1 MRTLGKSFVVVT
13 SVIVLFCSVIL
24 FANAVE
30 INQNN
35 VPIKTNTDIEI
46 NGNITD
52 IKSNTTVGGG
62 SVGVNTFGKF
72 NVENG
77 EVVNLHLIGSQ
88 TKLINLI
95 YDSSPSQI
103 NGIVNS
109 YMNGKIGGNVL
120 FANPN
125 GFVIGADGVFNVGSL
140 TLVTPTQ
147 QSMESFI
154 NDIGTETPS
163 FNEAQ
168 LNKLISFSF
177 NGDNYLVCG
186 DTVNPIKLEKSLIE
200 ISGKI
205 NSANGI
211 DIISGGNV
219 EIKEGAQLNAN
230 LDFNYNEDD
239 TFAGFS
245 KKTGVTPNLTSSSK
259 TFAMN
264 DGNGIIIVSSNDG
277 EKSDYLSAFVNL
289 KGSVDAN
296 GSNIIVKS
304 EAGKTNV
311 SSNITVDGSVN
322 ANEIYLSSDGSI
334 LSTSAEIVANTLEV
348 LANNE
353 ISLVNKGNL
362 TISSITSKNSSVSL
376 KSLEGS
382 VNVTDFNSKTDANI
396 NAFGDV
402 TLATTNIGTAL
413 DVVSKNFEVT
423 TDLGVGEKVT
433 ITAKGD
439 VSITSKENITFD
451 KLNVDGTFD
460 VVTKDLEITTG
471 MNVGGKVTITSTGD
485 VVVTPDV
492 TLSDLEITSAKDVKF
507 GNLKVSNLA
516 SITNDGKLTLGAG
529 EFKDITINSDSADI
543 TSLTV
548 TGTSNLTTT
557 GALKL
562 GTGEFKDVT
571 INSAS
576 AEITNIK
583 ATGTSNLT
591 TTGALTLGTGDF
603 VGVIISSGSAEITS
617 LKSTGDANL
626 TTTGDLTVGTG
637 DFAKVTMTSNNGSVG
652 VSNLISSN
660 NVVINSNKGKTTL
673 ETLNVDG
680 TFDVVTKDL
689 EITTGM
695 NVGGKVTITSTGDV
709 VVTPDVTLSDLEITS
724 AKDVKFGNLKV
735 SNLASIT
742 NDGKLTLGA
751 GEFKDITINSGSADI
766 TSLKSKVEANL
777 TTTGDLTVDTGEF
790 AKVTM
795 TSNNGSVEVSNLTSS
810 NNVAINSENGK
821 TTLGTLNVDGTF
833 NVVAKDLEITT
844 GMNVGGKVTIT
855 ATGDINISPDV
866 IFSDLEISANK
877 LTYKNLTVNGTAD
890 ITVTNDFTA
899 KDVTINNLNNL
910 SANNITIKN
919 LTVNNDA
926 NIVAKGLFK
935 TETATV
941 SGNLAKLET
950 NNAEIGS
957 LTVTKDANIKATGK
971 ITANTIDVSGNLA
984 KLETNNAEI
993 GSLTVGKDANIKA
1006 TGKITADTIDVTGN
1020 LTKLETNNAEIDRLT
1035 VVKDANIKATG
1046 KITADTIDVSGNLS
1060 KLETKNA
1067 DIKNL
1072 TVDKD
1077 ATIVSNG
1084 DVILGKTTIGNDF
1097 NASAKNLTFNDVTSV
1112 TGKTSLKATNKLTF
1126 VPNDVT
1132 FNNKL
1137 IIEKGT
1143 GIVDV
1148 NHLTVNGDADINS
1161 NGKTTINTAN
1171 VTGNL
1176 TTDTNELVI
1185 SDKLTVDKTANLGS
1199 KTSINVKEA
1208 EIYNLIT
1215 KNANNVKIDNL
1226 KVDTD
1231 ADIQAFGKVELG
1243 TIEVGNNLKADT
1255 NILLVNNSIT
1265 VNGGKASLKATG
1277 YMKLPDL
1284 NLKDL
1289 TIEKG
1294 TGTVDIGNMNIVGK
1308 ADINSN
1314 GKTTIKTA
1322 TVQGDLTTDTNE
1334 LEVVNKLT
1342 VTGGDTYLGSNIL
1355 ITLHDAEL
1363 DNLKM
1368 NAHDAIIDNMVVH
1381 DYVDIN
1387 ANGDV
1392 SIKTANVEGLFTS
1405 KTANLEI
1412 TDKLTADK
1420 DVNMTASNSIKIKDA
1435 DIEKDLNTSAKTI
1448 TIDEMNLKGKF
1459 NSEVDTLSVN
1469 TSNDLNIATI
1479 FGNSKAYTNK
1489 MYINSDKAIL
1499 NALDNSKDI
1508 NIYAKN
1514 IKMISNT
1521 NTATEDKPLNL
1532 KLAKNNNITLL
1543 SNGDIE
1549 IFTTGAVGNYRKI
1562 VTDYLDIK
1570 TDSYGVNVYS
1580 AIVNIYGDIRTANK
1594 HIIIDN
1600 TTWTP
1605 NLYVTLQ
1612 LRSIISPHF
1621 LFVNRSPFIRTQSLN
1636 ALRHGM
1642 NIYVNKT
1649 KDATSMNSWLVSSA
1663 EAQLKTSNTAKKFF
1677 DKTDSKLNVWSTLDS
1692 YISNNFSDEGSNM
1705 VIKTIKGEIMT
1716 PDNMDEFVNSNHNDI
1731 ARPKR
1736 RLFRRNKT
1744 AETIQ
1749 VSYLK

>member
-13 SVIVLFCSVIL
+13 SIIVLFCSVIL

-35 VPIKTNTDIEI
+35 VPIKTNTDIVT
-46 NGNITD
+46 NGNLTD

-72 NVENG
+72 NVANG

-147 QSMESFI
+147 QSMNSFI

-163 FNEAQ
+163 FNETQ

-219 EIKEGAQLNAN
+219 EIKEDAKLNAN
-230 LDFNYNEDD
+230 LDFNYNEDG
-239 TFAGFS
+239 TLAGFS

-304 EAGKTNV
+304 EAGKTNI
-311 SSNITVDGSVN
+311 SSNITVDGSIN
-322 ANEIYLSSDGSI
+322 ANEIYLGSEGSI
-334 LSTSAEIVANTLEV
+334 SSTSAEIVANTLEV

-396 NAFGDV
+396 NAVGDV

-460 VVTKDLEITTG
+460 VVTKNLEITTG
-471 MNVGGKVTITSTGD
+471 MNVGGKATITSTGN
-485 VVVTPDV
+485 VVVTPDA
-492 TLSDLEITSAKDVKF
+492 TLSDLEITSAKDVTF

-516 SITNDGKLTLGAG
+516 SITNDGKLTLGTG
-529 EFKDITINSDSADI
+529 EFKDITITSNSAD
-543 TSLTV
+543 
-548 TGTSNLTTT
+548 
-557 GALKL
+557 
-562 GTGEFKDVT
+562 
-571 INSAS
+571 
-576 AEITNIK
+576 
-583 ATGTSNLT
+583 
-591 TTGALTLGTGDF
+591 
-603 VGVIISSGSAEITS
+603 ITS

-626 TTTGDLTVGTG
+626 TTKENLKLGTG

-652 VSNLISSN
+652 VSNLTSSN

-695 NVGGKVTITSTGDV
+695 NVGGKVTIT
-709 VVTPDVTLSDLEITS
+709 
-724 AKDVKFGNLKV
+724 
-735 SNLASIT
+735 
-742 NDGKLTLGA
+742 
-751 GEFKDITINSGSADI
+751 
-766 TSLKSKVEANL
+766 
-777 TTTGDLTVDTGEF
+777 
-790 AKVTM
+790 
-795 TSNNGSVEVSNLTSS
+795 
-810 NNVAINSENGK
+810 
-821 TTLGTLNVDGTF
+821 
-833 NVVAKDLEITT
+833 
-844 GMNVGGKVTIT
+844 

-866 IFSDLEISANK
+866 TFSDLVIKANE
-877 LTYKNLTVNGTAD
+877 LTYKNLIVNGTAD

-910 SANNITIKN
+910 SANNITINN

-935 TETATV
+935 ADTVSV
-941 SGNLAKLET
+941 SGNLSKLET

-971 ITANTIDVSGNLA
+971 ITA
-984 KLETNNAEI
+984 
-993 GSLTVGKDANIKA
+993 
-1006 TGKITADTIDVTGN
+1006 
-1020 LTKLETNNAEIDRLT
+1020 
-1035 VVKDANIKATG
+1035 
-1046 KITADTIDVSGNLS
+1046 DTIDVSGNLS
-1060 KLETKNA
+1060 KLETKDA

-1072 TVDKD
+1072 TVDND

-1084 DVILGKTTIGNDF
+1084 DVVLGKTTIENDF
-1097 NASAKNLTFNDVTSV
+1097 NASAKNLTFKDVTSV
-1112 TGKTSLKATNKLTF
+1112 TGETSLKATSKLTF

-1137 IIEKGT
+1137 IIAKGT
-1143 GIVDV
+1143 GIVEV

-1171 VTGNL
+1171 ITGNL
-1176 TTDTNELVI
+1176 KTDTNELVI
-1185 SDKLTVDKTANLGS
+1185 SDKLTVGKTANLGS

-1265 VNGGKASLKATG
+1265 VNGGKASLKATE

-1342 VTGGDTYLGSNIL
+1342 VTNGDTYLGSKTL

-1392 SIKTANVEGLFTS
+1392 SIKTANVEGIFTS

-1448 TIDEMNLKGKF
+1448 AIDEMNLKGKF
-1459 NSEVDTLSVN
+1459 NSKVDTISVN

-1479 FGNSKAYTNK
+1479 FGNSKSYTNK

-1600 TTWTP
+1600 TTWAP

-1716 PDNMDEFVNSNHNDI
+1716 PDNMDEFVNSNHNDV
-1731 ARPKR
+1731 AKPKR

>member
-1 MRTLGKSFVVVT
+1 MRTLGKSFVVFT
-13 SVIVLFCSVIL
+13 SIIVLFCSVIL

-35 VPIKTNTDIEI
+35 VPIKTNTEI
-46 NGNITD
+46 VTNGNHTD

-154 NDIGTETPS
+154 NDIGSETPS
-163 FNEAQ
+163 FNETQ

-186 DTVNPIKLEKSLIE
+186 DTSNPIKLEKSLIE

-211 DIISGGNV
+211 DIISGGKV
-219 EIKEGAQLNAN
+219 EIKENAQLNAN
-230 LDFNYNEDD
+230 LDFNYKEDGTLD
-239 TFAGFS
+239 GFS

-289 KGSVDAN
+289 NGSVDAN

-304 EAGKTNV
+304 EASNTNS
-311 SSNITVDGSVN
+311 SSNITVDGNIN
-322 ANEIYLSSDGSI
+322 ANEIYLGSDGSI
-334 LSTSAEIVANTLEV
+334 SSTSAEIVANTLEV

-353 ISLVNKGNL
+353 ISLVNSGNL

-376 KSLEGS
+376 KSLTGS
-382 VNVTDFNSKTDANI
+382 ININDLNSKTDANI
-396 NAFGDV
+396 NAVGDV
-402 TLATTNIGTAL
+402 TLATTKIGTAL
-413 DVVSKNFEVT
+413 NVVSTNFEVT
-423 TDLGVGEKVT
+423 TDLGVGGKIT
-433 ITAKGD
+433 ITSTGD
-439 VSITSKENITFD
+439 VSITSKDKIVFD
-451 KLNVDGTFD
+451 TLNVNGTFD
-460 VVTKDLEITTG
+460 AVTKGLEIITG
-471 MNVGGKVTITSTGD
+471 MDVGGKVTITATGN

-492 TLSDLEITSAKDVKF
+492 TLSDLEIKSAQDVTF
-507 GNLKVSNLA
+507 GNLKVLNLA
-516 SITNDGKLTLGAG
+516 SITNDGKLTLGTGEFKDITINSGSADITSLKSTGDANLTTAGALTLGTG

-543 TSLTV
+543 TSLKS
-548 TGTSNLTTT
+548 TGD
-557 GALKL
+557 A
-562 GTGEFKDVT
+562 
-571 INSAS
+571 
-576 AEITNIK
+576 
-583 ATGTSNLT
+583 NLT

-603 VGVIISSGSAEITS
+603 VGVTISSGSADITNV
-617 LKSTGDANL
+617 KATGEANL
-626 TTTGDLTVGTG
+626 TTTGALTLGTG

-652 VSNLISSN
+652 VSNL
-660 NVVINSNKGKTTL
+660 
-673 ETLNVDG
+673 
-680 TFDVVTKDL
+680 
-689 EITTGM
+689 
-695 NVGGKVTITSTGDV
+695 
-709 VVTPDVTLSDLEITS
+709 
-724 AKDVKFGNLKV
+724 
-735 SNLASIT
+735 
-742 NDGKLTLGA
+742 
-751 GEFKDITINSGSADI
+751 
-766 TSLKSKVEANL
+766 
-777 TTTGDLTVDTGEF
+777 
-790 AKVTM
+790 
-795 TSNNGSVEVSNLTSS
+795 TSS
-810 NNVAINSENGK
+810 NNVAINSNNGN

-833 NVVAKDLEITT
+833 GVVTKNLEITT
-844 GMNVGGKVTIT
+844 GMDVGGKVTIT

-899 KDVTINNLNNL
+899 NDVTINNLNNL
-910 SANNITIKN
+910 SANNITINN
-919 LTVNNDA
+919 LTVKNDA
-926 NIVAKGLFK
+926 NIVTKGLFK

-941 SGNLAKLET
+941 SGNLTKLET

-971 ITANTIDVSGNLA
+971 ITANTIDVSGNLS

-993 GSLTVGKDANIKA
+993 GSLTVGNDANIKAIGKITADTIAVTGNLSKLETKDAEIGSLTATKDANIKA
-1006 TGKITADTIDVTGN
+1006 TGKITADTIAVT
-1020 LTKLETNNAEIDRLT
+1020 
-1035 VVKDANIKATG
+1035 
-1046 KITADTIDVSGNLS
+1046 GNLS
-1060 KLETKNA
+1060 KLETKDA

-1072 TVDKD
+1072 TVNNDT
-1077 ATIVSNG
+1077 TIVSNG

-1097 NASAKNLTFNDVTSV
+1097 NASAKNLTFNGVTSV
-1112 TGKTSLKATNKLTF
+1112 TGETSLKATNKLTF
-1126 VPNDVT
+1126 VPSDVT
-1132 FNNKL
+1132 FNNNL
-1137 IIEKGT
+1137 TIAKGT
-1143 GIVDV
+1143 GIVAV

-1171 VTGNL
+1171 ITGNL
-1176 TTDTNELVI
+1176 KTNTNELVI

-1199 KTSINVKEA
+1199 KTSINVKDA

-1265 VNGGKASLKATG
+1265 VNGGKASLKATE

-1294 TGTVDIGNMNIVGK
+1294 TGNVDIGNMNIVGK

-1342 VTGGDTYLGSNIL
+1342 VTNGDTYLGSNTL

-1412 TDKLTADK
+1412 TDKLTADEN
-1420 DVNMTASNSIKIKDA
+1420 VNMTASNSIKINNA

-1600 TTWTP
+1600 TTWAP

>member
-1 MRTLGKSFVVVT
+1 MRTLGKSFVVFT
-13 SVIVLFCSVIL
+13 SIIVLFCSVIL

-35 VPIKTNTDIEI
+35 VPIKTNTDIKI

-52 IKSNTTVGGG
+52 IKSNTTVNGG

-72 NVENG
+72 NVANG

-147 QSMESFI
+147 QSMNSFI
-154 NDIGTETPS
+154 NDIGSETPS
-163 FNEAQ
+163 FNETQ

-211 DIISGGNV
+211 DIISGGKV
-219 EIKEGAQLNAN
+219 EIKEDAQLNAN
-230 LDFNYNEDD
+230 LDFNYNEDGTLD
-239 TFAGFS
+239 GFS

-289 KGSVDAN
+289 NGSVDAN

-304 EAGKTNV
+304 EASNTNS
-311 SSNITVDGSVN
+311 SSNITVDGNIN
-322 ANEIYLSSDGSI
+322 ANEIYLGSDGSI
-334 LSTSAEIVANTLEV
+334 SSTSAEIIANTLEV

-353 ISLVNKGNL
+353 ISLVNSGNL

-376 KSLEGS
+376 KSLTGS
-382 VNVTDFNSKTDANI
+382 ININDLNSKTDANI
-396 NAFGDV
+396 NAVGDV
-402 TLATTNIGTAL
+402 TLATTKIGTAL
-413 DVVSKNFEVT
+413 NVVSTNFEVT
-423 TDLGVGEKVT
+423 TDLGVGGKIT
-433 ITAKGD
+433 ITSTGD
-439 VSITSKENITFD
+439 VSITSKDKIVFDTLNVNGTFD
-451 KLNVDGTFD
+451 VITKDLEIATGMIVGGKATITSTGDVVVTPDVTLSDLEITSAQDVTFGNLKVSNLASITNDGKLTLGTGDFVGVTISSGSAGITNIKATGEAKLTTTGALKLEKGEFAGVTINSGSADITKITATGTSNLTTTGDLTVGTGEFADVTMTSNNGSVGVSNLTSSNNVVINSNNGNTTLGTLNVDGTFG
-460 VVTKDLEITTG
+460 VVTKNLEITTG
-471 MNVGGKVTITSTGD
+471 MNVAGKVTITSTGD

-492 TLSDLEITSAKDVKF
+492 TLSDLEITSAQDVTF

-516 SITNDGKLTLGAG
+516 SITNDGKLTLGTGDFVGVTISSGSAG
-529 EFKDITINSDSADI
+529 ITNIKA
-543 TSLTV
+543 
-548 TGTSNLTTT
+548 TGEAKLTTT

-562 GTGEFKDVT
+562 EKGEFAGVT
-571 INSAS
+571 INSGS
-576 AEITNIK
+576 ADITKIT
-583 ATGTSNLT
+583 ATGTS
-591 TTGALTLGTGDF
+591 
-603 VGVIISSGSAEITS
+603 
-617 LKSTGDANL
+617 NL

-637 DFAKVTMTSNNGSVG
+637 EFADVTMTSNNGSVG
-652 VSNLISSN
+652 VSNLTSSN
-660 NVVINSNKGKTTL
+660 NVVINSNNGNTTL
-673 ETLNVDG
+673 GTLNVDG

-689 EITTGM
+689 EISTGM
-695 NVGGKVTITSTGDV
+695 D
-709 VVTPDVTLSDLEITS
+709 
-724 AKDVKFGNLKV
+724 
-735 SNLASIT
+735 
-742 NDGKLTLGA
+742 
-751 GEFKDITINSGSADI
+751 
-766 TSLKSKVEANL
+766 
-777 TTTGDLTVDTGEF
+777 
-790 AKVTM
+790 
-795 TSNNGSVEVSNLTSS
+795 
-810 NNVAINSENGK
+810 
-821 TTLGTLNVDGTF
+821 
-833 NVVAKDLEITT
+833 
-844 GMNVGGKVTIT
+844 VGGKVTIT
-855 ATGDINISPDV
+855 ATGNVVVTPDV
-866 IFSDLEISANK
+866 TFSDLEIKANE
-877 LTYKNLTVNGTAD
+877 LTYKNLTVNEIAD
-890 ITVTNDFTA
+890 ITVKNDFTA
-899 KDVTINNLNNL
+899 NDVTINNLKNL
-910 SANNITIKN
+910 SANNITIDN
-919 LTVNNDA
+919 LNV
-926 NIVAKGLFK
+926 
-935 TETATV
+935 TE
-941 SGNLAKLET
+941 
-950 NNAEIGS
+950 NAS
-957 LTVTKDANIKATGK
+957 IKATGK
-971 ITANTIDVSGNLA
+971 IAANTIDVSGNLS
-984 KLETNNAEI
+984 KLETNNAKI
-993 GSLTVGKDANIKA
+993 GS
-1006 TGKITADTIDVTGN
+1006 
-1020 LTKLETNNAEIDRLT
+1020 LT

-1046 KITADTIDVSGNLS
+1046 KITADTIEVSGNL
-1060 KLETKNA
+1060 KNLETKDA

-1072 TVDKD
+1072 TVDKN
-1077 ATIVSNG
+1077 ANIISNG
-1084 DVILGKTTIGNDF
+1084 DVVLGKTTIGEKF
-1097 NASAKNLTFNDVTSV
+1097 NASAKNLTFKDVTSV
-1112 TGKTSLKATNKLTF
+1112 TGETSLKATEKLTF

-1132 FNNKL
+1132 FNNNL
-1137 IIEKGT
+1137 TIEKDT
-1143 GIVDV
+1143 GMVEV
-1148 NHLTVNGDADINS
+1148 NHLTVNGNADINS
-1161 NGKTTINTAN
+1161 NGKTTINTADIN
-1171 VTGNL
+1171 GNL
-1176 TTDTNELVI
+1176 KTDTNEL
-1185 SDKLTVDKTANLGS
+1185 K
-1199 KTSINVKEA
+1199 VK
-1208 EIYNLIT
+1208 
-1215 KNANNVKIDNL
+1215 
-1226 KVDTD
+1226 
-1231 ADIQAFGKVELG
+1231 
-1243 TIEVGNNLKADT
+1243 
-1255 NILLVNNSIT
+1255 
-1265 VNGGKASLKATG
+1265 
-1277 YMKLPDL
+1277 
-1284 NLKDL
+1284 
-1289 TIEKG
+1289 
-1294 TGTVDIGNMNIVGK
+1294 
-1308 ADINSN
+1308 
-1314 GKTTIKTA
+1314 
-1322 TVQGDLTTDTNE
+1322 
-1334 LEVVNKLT
+1334 NKLT
-1342 VTGGDTYLGSNIL
+1342 VTGGDTYLGSKTL
-1355 ITLHDAEL
+1355 ITLNDAEL

-1420 DVNMTASNSIKIKDA
+1420 DVNMSASNSIKINDA

-1459 NSEVDTLSVN
+1459 NSKVDTLSVN

-1489 MYINSDKAIL
+1489 MYINSDNAIL
-1499 NALDNSKDI
+1499 NILDNSKDI

-1600 TTWTP
+1600 TTWAP

>member
-1 MRTLGKSFVVVT
+1 MT
-13 SVIVLFCSVIL
+13 S
-24 FANAVE
+24 
-30 INQNN
+30 NN
-35 VPIKTNTDIEI
+35 GSIEV
-46 NGNITD
+46 
-52 IKSNTTVGGG
+52 S
-62 SVGVNTFGKF
+62 
-72 NVENG
+72 
-77 EVVNLHLIGSQ
+77 
-88 TKLINLI
+88 
-95 YDSSPSQI
+95 
-103 NGIVNS
+103 
-109 YMNGKIGGNVL
+109 
-120 FANPN
+120 
-125 GFVIGADGVFNVGSL
+125 
-140 TLVTPTQ
+140 
-147 QSMESFI
+147 
-154 NDIGTETPS
+154 
-163 FNEAQ
+163 
-168 LNKLISFSF
+168 
-177 NGDNYLVCG
+177 
-186 DTVNPIKLEKSLIE
+186 
-200 ISGKI
+200 
-205 NSANGI
+205 
-211 DIISGGNV
+211 
-219 EIKEGAQLNAN
+219 
-230 LDFNYNEDD
+230 
-239 TFAGFS
+239 
-245 KKTGVTPNLTSSSK
+245 NLTSSNNVVINS
-259 TFAMN
+259 N
-264 DGNGIIIVSSNDG
+264 NGN
-277 EKSDYLSAFVNL
+277 
-289 KGSVDAN
+289 
-296 GSNIIVKS
+296 
-304 EAGKTNV
+304 T
-311 SSNITVDGSVN
+311 
-322 ANEIYLSSDGSI
+322 
-334 LSTSAEIVANTLEV
+334 TLETV
-348 LANNE
+348 
-353 ISLVNKGNL
+353 K
-362 TISSITSKNSSVSL
+362 
-376 KSLEGS
+376 
-382 VNVTDFNSKTDANI
+382 
-396 NAFGDV
+396 
-402 TLATTNIGTAL
+402 
-413 DVVSKNFEVT
+413 
-423 TDLGVGEKVT
+423 
-433 ITAKGD
+433 
-439 VSITSKENITFD
+439 
-451 KLNVDGTFD
+451 VDGTFD
-460 VVTKDLEITTG
+460 VVTKDLKITTG
-471 MNVGGKVTITSTGD
+471 MDVGGKVTI
-485 VVVTPDV
+485 
-492 TLSDLEITSAKDVKF
+492 K
-507 GNLKVSNLA
+507 
-516 SITNDGKLTLGAG
+516 
-529 EFKDITINSDSADI
+529 
-543 TSLTV
+543 
-548 TGTSNLTTT
+548 
-557 GALKL
+557 
-562 GTGEFKDVT
+562 
-571 INSAS
+571 
-576 AEITNIK
+576 
-583 ATGTSNLT
+583 
-591 TTGALTLGTGDF
+591 
-603 VGVIISSGSAEITS
+603 
-617 LKSTGDANL
+617 
-626 TTTGDLTVGTG
+626 
-637 DFAKVTMTSNNGSVG
+637 
-652 VSNLISSN
+652 
-660 NVVINSNKGKTTL
+660 
-673 ETLNVDG
+673 
-680 TFDVVTKDL
+680 
-689 EITTGM
+689 
-695 NVGGKVTITSTGDV
+695 
-709 VVTPDVTLSDLEITS
+709 
-724 AKDVKFGNLKV
+724 
-735 SNLASIT
+735 
-742 NDGKLTLGA
+742 
-751 GEFKDITINSGSADI
+751 
-766 TSLKSKVEANL
+766 
-777 TTTGDLTVDTGEF
+777 
-790 AKVTM
+790 
-795 TSNNGSVEVSNLTSS
+795 
-810 NNVAINSENGK
+810 
-821 TTLGTLNVDGTF
+821 
-833 NVVAKDLEITT
+833 
-844 GMNVGGKVTIT
+844 

-866 IFSDLEISANK
+866 TFSDLEISANK

-890 ITVTNDFTA
+890 ITVKNDFTA
-899 KDVTINNLNNL
+899 KDVTINNLKNL
-910 SANNITIKN
+910 SANNNITIDN
-919 LTVNNDA
+919 LTVKNDA

-941 SGNLAKLET
+941 SGNLT
-950 NNAEIGS
+950 
-957 LTVTKDANIKATGK
+957 
-971 ITANTIDVSGNLA
+971 

-993 GSLTVGKDANIKA
+993 GSLTVGNNANIKA
-1006 TGKITADTIDVTGN
+1006 TGKITADTIAVTGN
-1020 LTKLETNNAEIDRLT
+1020 LTKLET
-1035 VVKDANIKATG
+1035 KD
-1046 KITADTIDVSGNLS
+1046 
-1060 KLETKNA
+1060 A

-1072 TVDKD
+1072 TVDKV

-1132 FNNKL
+1132 FKNNL
-1137 IIEKGT
+1137 TIAKGT
-1143 GIVDV
+1143 GIVEV

-1265 VNGGKASLKATG
+1265 VNGGKASLKATE

-1322 TVQGDLTTDTNE
+1322 TVQGDLKTDTNE

-1342 VTGGDTYLGSNIL
+1342 VTNGDTYLGSKTL
-1355 ITLHDAEL
+1355 ITLNDAEL

-1368 NAHDAIIDNMVVH
+1368 NAHDATIDNMVVH

-1420 DVNMTASNSIKIKDA
+1420 DVNMTASNSIKINDA

-1532 KLAKNNNITLL
+1532 RLAKNNNITLL

-1600 TTWTP
+1600 TTWSP

>member
-1 MRTLGKSFVVVT
+1 MRTLGKSFVVFT
-13 SVIVLFCSVIL
+13 SIIVLFCSVIL

-35 VPIKTNTDIEI
+35 VPIKTNTEI
-46 NGNITD
+46 VTNGNHTD

-154 NDIGTETPS
+154 NDIGSETPS
-163 FNEAQ
+163 FNETQ

-186 DTVNPIKLEKSLIE
+186 DTSNPIKLEKSLIE

-211 DIISGGNV
+211 DIISGGKV
-219 EIKEGAQLNAN
+219 EIKENAQLNAN
-230 LDFNYNEDD
+230 LDFNYKEDGTLD
-239 TFAGFS
+239 GFS

-289 KGSVDAN
+289 NGSVDAN

-304 EAGKTNV
+304 EASNTNS
-311 SSNITVDGSVN
+311 SSNITVDGNIN
-322 ANEIYLSSDGSI
+322 ANEIYLGSDGSI
-334 LSTSAEIVANTLEV
+334 SSTSAEIVANTLEV

-353 ISLVNKGNL
+353 ISLVNSGNL

-376 KSLEGS
+376 KSLTGS
-382 VNVTDFNSKTDANI
+382 ININDLNSKTDANI
-396 NAFGDV
+396 NAVGDV
-402 TLATTNIGTAL
+402 TLATTKIGTAL
-413 DVVSKNFEVT
+413 NVVSTNFEVT
-423 TDLGVGEKVT
+423 TDLGVGGKIT
-433 ITAKGD
+433 ITSTGD
-439 VSITSKENITFD
+439 VSITSKDKIVFD
-451 KLNVDGTFD
+451 TLNVNGTFD
-460 VVTKDLEITTG
+460 AVTKGLEIITG
-471 MNVGGKVTITSTGD
+471 MDVGGKVTITATGN

-492 TLSDLEITSAKDVKF
+492 TLSDLEIKSAQDVTF
-507 GNLKVSNLA
+507 GNLKVLNLA
-516 SITNDGKLTLGAG
+516 SITNDGKLTLGTGEFKDITINSGSADITSLKSTGDANLTTAGALTLGTG

-543 TSLTV
+543 TSLKS
-548 TGTSNLTTT
+548 TGD
-557 GALKL
+557 A
-562 GTGEFKDVT
+562 
-571 INSAS
+571 
-576 AEITNIK
+576 
-583 ATGTSNLT
+583 NLT

-603 VGVIISSGSAEITS
+603 VGVTISSGSADITNV
-617 LKSTGDANL
+617 KATGEANL
-626 TTTGDLTVGTG
+626 TTTGALTLGTG

-652 VSNLISSN
+652 VSNL
-660 NVVINSNKGKTTL
+660 
-673 ETLNVDG
+673 
-680 TFDVVTKDL
+680 
-689 EITTGM
+689 
-695 NVGGKVTITSTGDV
+695 
-709 VVTPDVTLSDLEITS
+709 
-724 AKDVKFGNLKV
+724 
-735 SNLASIT
+735 
-742 NDGKLTLGA
+742 
-751 GEFKDITINSGSADI
+751 
-766 TSLKSKVEANL
+766 
-777 TTTGDLTVDTGEF
+777 
-790 AKVTM
+790 
-795 TSNNGSVEVSNLTSS
+795 TSS
-810 NNVAINSENGK
+810 NNVAINSNNGN

-833 NVVAKDLEITT
+833 GVVTKNLEITT
-844 GMNVGGKVTIT
+844 GMDVGGKVTIT

-899 KDVTINNLNNL
+899 NDVTINNLNNL
-910 SANNITIKN
+910 SANNITINN
-919 LTVNNDA
+919 LTVKNDA
-926 NIVAKGLFK
+926 NIVTKGLFK

-941 SGNLAKLET
+941 SGNLTKLET

-971 ITANTIDVSGNLA
+971 ITANTIDVSGNLS

-993 GSLTVGKDANIKA
+993 GSLTVGNDANIKAIGKITADTIAVTGNLSKLETKDAEIGSLTATKDANIKA
-1006 TGKITADTIDVTGN
+1006 TGKITADTIAVT
-1020 LTKLETNNAEIDRLT
+1020 
-1035 VVKDANIKATG
+1035 
-1046 KITADTIDVSGNLS
+1046 GNLS
-1060 KLETKNA
+1060 KLETKDA

-1072 TVDKD
+1072 TVNNDT
-1077 ATIVSNG
+1077 TIVSNG

-1097 NASAKNLTFNDVTSV
+1097 NASAKNLTFNGVTSV
-1112 TGKTSLKATNKLTF
+1112 TGETSLKATNKLTF
-1126 VPNDVT
+1126 VPSDVT
-1132 FNNKL
+1132 FNNNL
-1137 IIEKGT
+1137 TIAKGT
-1143 GIVDV
+1143 GIVAV

-1171 VTGNL
+1171 ITGNL
-1176 TTDTNELVI
+1176 KTNTNELVI

-1199 KTSINVKEA
+1199 KTSINVKDA

-1265 VNGGKASLKATG
+1265 VNGGKASLKATE

-1294 TGTVDIGNMNIVGK
+1294 TGNVDIGNMNIVGK

-1342 VTGGDTYLGSNIL
+1342 VTNGDTYLGSNTL

-1412 TDKLTADK
+1412 TDKLTADEN
-1420 DVNMTASNSIKIKDA
+1420 VTASNSIKINNA

-1600 TTWTP
+1600 TTWAP

>member
-1 MRTLGKSFVVVT
+1 MRTLGKSFVVFT
-13 SVIVLFCSVIL
+13 SIIVLFCSVIL

-35 VPIKTNTDIEI
+35 VPIKTNTEI
-46 NGNITD
+46 VTNGNITN
-52 IKSNTTVGGG
+52 IKSNTTVSGG

-72 NVENG
+72 NVANG
-77 EVVNLHLIGSQ
+77 EVVNLHLIESQ

-147 QSMESFI
+147 QSMNSFI
-154 NDIGTETPS
+154 NDIGSETPS
-163 FNEAQ
+163 FNETQ

-186 DTVNPIKLEKSLIE
+186 DTSNPIKLEKSLIE

-211 DIISGGNV
+211 DIISGENV

-230 LDFNYNEDD
+230 LDFNYKEDGTLD
-239 TFAGFS
+239 GFS

-289 KGSVDAN
+289 NGSVDAN

-304 EAGKTNV
+304 EASNTNS
-311 SSNITVDGSVN
+311 SSNITVDGSIN
-322 ANEIYLSSDGSI
+322 ANEIYLGSDGSI
-334 LSTSAEIVANTLEV
+334 SSTSAEIVANTLEV

-353 ISLVNKGNL
+353 ISLVNSGNL
-362 TISSITSKNSSVSL
+362 TISYITSKNSSVSL
-376 KSLEGS
+376 KSLTGS
-382 VNVTDFNSKTDANI
+382 INIDDLNSKTDANI
-396 NAFGDV
+396 NAVGDV

-471 MNVGGKVTITSTGD
+471 MNVGGKVTITSTGN
-485 VVVTPDV
+485 VVVTPDA
-492 TLSDLEITSAKDVKF
+492 TLSDLEITSAKNVTF
-507 GNLKVSNLA
+507 GKLNVSNVA
-516 SITNDGKLTLGAG
+516 NINNDGKLTIGTSK
-529 EFKDITINSDSADI
+529 FKDITINSGSTDITSLTASGTADLTTTGELKLGTGDFAKVTINSDSADI
-543 TSLTV
+543 TSLTAK
-548 TGTSNLTTT
+548 GDASLTT
-557 GALKL
+557 A
-562 GTGEFKDVT
+562 
-571 INSAS
+571 
-576 AEITNIK
+576 
-583 ATGTSNLT
+583 
-591 TTGALTLGTGDF
+591 
-603 VGVIISSGSAEITS
+603 
-617 LKSTGDANL
+617 
-626 TTTGDLTVGTG
+626 
-637 DFAKVTMTSNNGSVG
+637 
-652 VSNLISSN
+652 
-660 NVVINSNKGKTTL
+660 
-673 ETLNVDG
+673 
-680 TFDVVTKDL
+680 
-689 EITTGM
+689 
-695 NVGGKVTITSTGDV
+695 
-709 VVTPDVTLSDLEITS
+709 
-724 AKDVKFGNLKV
+724 
-735 SNLASIT
+735 
-742 NDGKLTLGA
+742 
-751 GEFKDITINSGSADI
+751 
-766 TSLKSKVEANL
+766 
-777 TTTGDLTVDTGEF
+777 GDLTVDTGEF

-795 TSNNGSVEVSNLTSS
+795 TSNNGSVGVSKLISS
-810 NNVAINSENGK
+810 NNVVINSNNGN
-821 TTLGTLNVDGTF
+821 TTLGTLKVDGTF
-833 NVVAKDLEITT
+833 DVVTKDLKITT
-844 GMNVGGKVTIT
+844 GMDVAGKVTIT
-855 ATGDINISPDV
+855 ATGNVVVIPDV
-866 IFSDLEISANK
+866 TFSDLEIKANE

-899 KDVTINNLNNL
+899 NDVTINNLNNL
-910 SANNITIKN
+910 SANNITINN

-941 SGNLAKLET
+941 SGNLTKLET

-957 LTVTKDANIKATGK
+957 LTVTNDANIKATGKITADTIAVSGNLSKLETNNAEIGSLTVTNDANIKATGK
-971 ITANTIDVSGNLA
+971 ITANTIDVSGNLS

-993 GSLTVGKDANIKA
+993 GSLTVGNDANIKA
-1006 TGKITADTIDVTGN
+1006 TGKITANTIDVTGN
-1020 LTKLETNNAEIDRLT
+1020 LTKLET
-1035 VVKDANIKATG
+1035 KD
-1046 KITADTIDVSGNLS
+1046 
-1060 KLETKNA
+1060 A

-1072 TVDKD
+1072 TVDKV

-1084 DVILGKTTIGNDF
+1084 DVVLGKTTIGNNF
-1097 NASAKNLTFNDVTSV
+1097 NASAKNLKFNDVTSV
-1112 TGKTSLKATNKLTF
+1112 TGKTSLKATSKLTF

-1132 FNNKL
+1132 FNNNL
-1137 IIEKGT
+1137 TIAKGT
-1143 GIVDV
+1143 GIVEV
-1148 NHLTVNGDADINS
+1148 NHLTVNGDANINS

-1171 VTGNL
+1171 ITGNL
-1176 TTDTNELVI
+1176 KTDTNQLVI

-1265 VNGGKASLKATG
+1265 VNGGKASLKATE

-1342 VTGGDTYLGSNIL
+1342 VTNGDTYLGSNTL

-1412 TDKLTADK
+1412 TDKLTADEN
-1420 DVNMTASNSIKIKDA
+1420 VNMTASNSIKINNA

-1562 VTDYLDIK
+1562 ITDYLDIK

-1600 TTWTP
+1600 TTWAP

>member
-1 MRTLGKSFVVVT
+1 MRTLGKSFVVFT
-13 SVIVLFCSVIL
+13 SIIVLFCSVIL

-35 VPIKTNTDIEI
+35 VPIKTNTEI
-46 NGNITD
+46 VTNGNITN
-52 IKSNTTVGGG
+52 IKSNTTVSGG

-72 NVENG
+72 NVANG
-77 EVVNLHLIGSQ
+77 EVVNLHLIESQ

-147 QSMESFI
+147 QSMNSFI
-154 NDIGTETPS
+154 NDIGSETPS
-163 FNEAQ
+163 FNETQ

-186 DTVNPIKLEKSLIE
+186 DTSNPIKLEKSLIE

-211 DIISGGNV
+211 DIISGENV

-230 LDFNYNEDD
+230 LDFNYKEDGTLD
-239 TFAGFS
+239 GFS

-289 KGSVDAN
+289 NGSVDAN

-304 EAGKTNV
+304 EASNTNS
-311 SSNITVDGSVN
+311 SSNITVDGSIN
-322 ANEIYLSSDGSI
+322 ANEIYLGSDGSI
-334 LSTSAEIVANTLEV
+334 SSTSAEIVANTLEV

-353 ISLVNKGNL
+353 ISLVNSGNL
-362 TISSITSKNSSVSL
+362 TISYITSKNSSVSL
-376 KSLEGS
+376 KSLTGS
-382 VNVTDFNSKTDANI
+382 INIDDLNSKTDANI
-396 NAFGDV
+396 NAVGDV

-471 MNVGGKVTITSTGD
+471 MNVGGKVTITSTGN
-485 VVVTPDV
+485 VVVTPDA
-492 TLSDLEITSAKDVKF
+492 TLSDLEITSAKNVTF
-507 GNLKVSNLA
+507 GKLNVSNVA
-516 SITNDGKLTLGAG
+516 NINNDGKLTIGTSK
-529 EFKDITINSDSADI
+529 FKDITINSGSTDITSLTASGTADLTTTGELKLGTGDFAKVTINSDSADI
-543 TSLTV
+543 TSLTAK
-548 TGTSNLTTT
+548 GDASLTT
-557 GALKL
+557 A
-562 GTGEFKDVT
+562 
-571 INSAS
+571 
-576 AEITNIK
+576 
-583 ATGTSNLT
+583 
-591 TTGALTLGTGDF
+591 
-603 VGVIISSGSAEITS
+603 
-617 LKSTGDANL
+617 
-626 TTTGDLTVGTG
+626 
-637 DFAKVTMTSNNGSVG
+637 
-652 VSNLISSN
+652 
-660 NVVINSNKGKTTL
+660 
-673 ETLNVDG
+673 
-680 TFDVVTKDL
+680 
-689 EITTGM
+689 
-695 NVGGKVTITSTGDV
+695 
-709 VVTPDVTLSDLEITS
+709 
-724 AKDVKFGNLKV
+724 
-735 SNLASIT
+735 
-742 NDGKLTLGA
+742 
-751 GEFKDITINSGSADI
+751 
-766 TSLKSKVEANL
+766 
-777 TTTGDLTVDTGEF
+777 GDLTVDTGEF

-795 TSNNGSVEVSNLTSS
+795 TSNNGSVGVSKLISS
-810 NNVAINSENGK
+810 NNVVINSNNGN
-821 TTLGTLNVDGTF
+821 TTLGTLKVDGTF
-833 NVVAKDLEITT
+833 DVVTKDLKITT
-844 GMNVGGKVTIT
+844 GMDVAGKVTIT
-855 ATGDINISPDV
+855 ATGNVVVIPDV
-866 IFSDLEISANK
+866 TFSDLEIKANE

-899 KDVTINNLNNL
+899 NDVTINNLNNL
-910 SANNITIKN
+910 SANNITINN

-941 SGNLAKLET
+941 SGNLTKLET

-957 LTVTKDANIKATGK
+957 LTVTNDANIKATGKITADTIAVSGNLSKLETNNAEIGSLTVTNDANIKATGK
-971 ITANTIDVSGNLA
+971 ITANTIDVSGNLS

-993 GSLTVGKDANIKA
+993 GSLTVGNDANIKA
-1006 TGKITADTIDVTGN
+1006 TGKITANTIDVTGN
-1020 LTKLETNNAEIDRLT
+1020 LTKLET
-1035 VVKDANIKATG
+1035 KD
-1046 KITADTIDVSGNLS
+1046 
-1060 KLETKNA
+1060 A

-1072 TVDKD
+1072 TVDKV

-1084 DVILGKTTIGNDF
+1084 DVVLGKTTIGNNF
-1097 NASAKNLTFNDVTSV
+1097 NASAKNLKFNDVTSV
-1112 TGKTSLKATNKLTF
+1112 TGKTSLKATSKLTF

-1132 FNNKL
+1132 FNNNL
-1137 IIEKGT
+1137 TIAKGT
-1143 GIVDV
+1143 GIVEV
-1148 NHLTVNGDADINS
+1148 NHLTVNGDANINS

-1171 VTGNL
+1171 ITGNL
-1176 TTDTNELVI
+1176 KTDTNQLVI

-1199 KTSINVKEA
+1199 KTSINVKDA

-1265 VNGGKASLKATG
+1265 VNGGKASLKATE

-1342 VTGGDTYLGSNIL
+1342 VTNGDTYLGSNTL

-1412 TDKLTADK
+1412 TDKLTADEN
-1420 DVNMTASNSIKIKDA
+1420 VNMTASNSIKINNA

-1562 VTDYLDIK
+1562 ITDYLDIK

-1600 TTWTP
+1600 TTWAP

>member
-1 MRTLGKSFVVVT
+1 MRTLGKSFVVFT
-13 SVIVLFCSVIL
+13 SIIVLFCSVIL

-35 VPIKTNTDIEI
+35 VPIKTNTEI
-46 NGNITD
+46 VTNGNHTD
-52 IKSNTTVGGG
+52 IKSNTTVSGG

-72 NVENG
+72 NVANG
-77 EVVNLHLIGSQ
+77 EVVNLHLIGTQ

-147 QSMESFI
+147 QSMNSFI
-154 NDIGTETPS
+154 NDIGSETPS
-163 FNEAQ
+163 FNETQ

-186 DTVNPIKLEKSLIE
+186 DTSNPIKLEKSLIE

-205 NSANGI
+205 NSVNGI
-211 DIISGGNV
+211 DIISGGKV
-219 EIKEGAQLNAN
+219 EIKEDAQLNAN
-230 LDFNYNEDD
+230 LDFNYNEDG
-239 TFAGFS
+239 TLAGFS
-245 KKTGVTPNLTSSSK
+245 KKTAVTPNLTSSSK

-289 KGSVDAN
+289 NGSVDAN

-304 EAGKTNV
+304 EASNTNS
-311 SSNITVDGSVN
+311 SSNITVDGNIN
-322 ANEIYLSSDGSI
+322 ANEIYLGSDGSI
-334 LSTSAEIVANTLEV
+334 SSTSAEIVANTLEV

-353 ISLVNKGNL
+353 ISLVNSGNL

-376 KSLEGS
+376 KSLTGS
-382 VNVTDFNSKTDANI
+382 ININDLNSKTDANI
-396 NAFGDV
+396 NAVGDV
-402 TLATTNIGTAL
+402 TLATTKIGTAL
-413 DVVSKNFEVT
+413 NVVSTNFEVT
-423 TDLGVGEKVT
+423 TDLGVGGKIT
-433 ITAKGD
+433 ITSTGD
-439 VSITSKENITFD
+439 VSITSKDKIVFD
-451 KLNVDGTFD
+451 TLNVDGTFG
-460 VVTKDLEITTG
+460 VVTKNLEITTG
-471 MNVGGKVTITSTGD
+471 MDVGGKTTITSTGD

-492 TLSDLEITSAKDVKF
+492 TLSDLEITSAQDVTF

-516 SITNDGKLTLGAG
+516 SITNDGKLTLGTG
-529 EFKDITINSDSADI
+529 EFKDITI
-543 TSLTV
+543 
-548 TGTSNLTTT
+548 TSN
-557 GALKL
+557 
-562 GTGEFKDVT
+562 
-571 INSAS
+571 S

-583 ATGTSNLT
+583 ATGEAKLT
-591 TTGALTLGTGDF
+591 TTGALTLGTGEF
-603 VGVIISSGSAEITS
+603 VG
-617 LKSTGDANL
+617 
-626 TTTGDLTVGTG
+626 
-637 DFAKVTMTSNNGSVG
+637 
-652 VSNLISSN
+652 
-660 NVVINSNKGKTTL
+660 
-673 ETLNVDG
+673 
-680 TFDVVTKDL
+680 
-689 EITTGM
+689 
-695 NVGGKVTITSTGDV
+695 VTITSD
-709 VVTPDVTLSDLEITS
+709 
-724 AKDVKFGNLKV
+724 
-735 SNLASIT
+735 
-742 NDGKLTLGA
+742 
-751 GEFKDITINSGSADI
+751 SADI
-766 TSLKSKVEANL
+766 TSLKSTGEANL
-777 TTTGDLTVDTGEF
+777 TTTGTLTLGTGEF
-790 AKVTM
+790 ADVTM
-795 TSNNGSVEVSNLTSS
+795 TSNNGSVEVSNLLSS
-810 NNVAINSENGK
+810 NNVAINSKNGK
-821 TTLGTLNVDGTF
+821 TTLETITVDGTF
-833 NVVAKDLEITT
+833 DVVTKDLEIAT
-844 GMNVGGKVTIT
+844 GMNVAGKVTIT

-866 IFSDLEISANK
+866 TFSDLVIKANE
-877 LTYKNLTVNGTAD
+877 LTYKNLTVNGIAD
-890 ITVTNDFTA
+890 IAVKNDFTA

-910 SANNITIKN
+910 SANNITIDN
-919 LTVNNDA
+919 LNV
-926 NIVAKGLFK
+926 
-935 TETATV
+935 TENASIKAIGKITADTIDV
-941 SGNLAKLET
+941 SGNLSKLET

-957 LTVTKDANIKATGK
+957 
-971 ITANTIDVSGNLA
+971 
-984 KLETNNAEI
+984 
-993 GSLTVGKDANIKA
+993 
-1006 TGKITADTIDVTGN
+1006 
-1020 LTKLETNNAEIDRLT
+1020 LT

-1046 KITADTIDVSGNLS
+1046 KITADTIEVSGNL
-1060 KLETKNA
+1060 KNLETKDA

-1072 TVDKD
+1072 TVDKN
-1077 ATIVSNG
+1077 ANIISNG
-1084 DVILGKTTIGNDF
+1084 DVVLEKTTIGEKF
-1097 NASAKNLTFNDVTSV
+1097 NASAKNLTFKDVTSV
-1112 TGKTSLKATNKLTF
+1112 TGETSLKATEKLTF

-1132 FNNKL
+1132 FNNNL

-1143 GIVDV
+1143 GIVEV
-1148 NHLTVNGDADINS
+1148 NHLTVNGDANINS
-1161 NGKTTINTAN
+1161 NGKTIINTAN
-1171 VTGNL
+1171 ITGNL
-1176 TTDTNELVI
+1176 KTDTNELVI

-1265 VNGGKASLKATG
+1265 VNGGKASLKATE

-1322 TVQGDLTTDTNE
+1322 IVQGDLTTDTNE

-1342 VTGGDTYLGSNIL
+1342 VTGGDTYLGSKTL
-1355 ITLHDAEL
+1355 ITLNDAEL

-1368 NAHDAIIDNMVVH
+1368 NAHDAIINNMVVH

-1392 SIKTANVEGLFTS
+1392 SINTANVEGLFTS

-1420 DVNMTASNSIKIKDA
+1420 DVNMTASNSIKINDA

-1459 NSEVDTLSVN
+1459 NSKVDTLSVN

-1549 IFTTGAVGNYRKI
+1549 TFTTGAVGNYRKI

-1600 TTWTP
+1600 TTWAP

-1716 PDNMDEFVNSNHNDI
+1716 PDNMDEFVNSNQNDV
-1731 ARPKR
+1731 AKPKR
-1736 RLFRRNKT
+1736 RLFRKNKT
-1744 AETIQ
+1744 AEIIQ

>member
-13 SVIVLFCSVIL
+13 SIIVLFCSVIL

-163 FNEAQ
+163 FNETQ

-186 DTVNPIKLEKSLIE
+186 DTINPIKLEKSLIE

-230 LDFNYNEDD
+230 LDFNYNEDG
-239 TFAGFS
+239 TLAGFS

-304 EAGKTNV
+304 EAGKTNI
-311 SSNITVDGSVN
+311 SSNITVDGSIN
-322 ANEIYLSSDGSI
+322 ANEIYLGSEGSI
-334 LSTSAEIVANTLEV
+334 SSTSAEIVANTLEV

-376 KSLEGS
+376 KSLNGS
-382 VNVTDFNSKTDANI
+382 INVTDFNSKTDANI
-396 NAFGDV
+396 NAVGDV

-471 MNVGGKVTITSTGD
+471 MNVGGKVTITSTGN
-485 VVVTPDV
+485 VVVTPDA
-492 TLSDLEITSAKDVKF
+492 TLSDLEITSAKDVTF
-507 GNLKVSNLA
+507 GNLKVLNVA
-516 SITNDGKLTLGAG
+516 SITNDGKLTLGTG
-529 EFKDITINSDSADI
+529 EFADITINSGSAGITNIKATGTSILTTTGALKLETGEFADITINSDSAEI
-543 TSLTV
+543 TSLKSTGEANLTTKENLKLGTGDFAGVTMTSNNGSVEVSNLTSSNNVVINSENGKTTINTANVTGNLTTDTNELEVLNKLTV
-548 TGTSNLTTT
+548 AGTSNLTTAGALTLGTGEFADITINSGSAGITNIKATGTSILTTT

-562 GTGEFKDVT
+562 GTGEFADIT
-571 INSAS
+571 INS
-576 AEITNIK
+576 
-583 ATGTSNLT
+583 
-591 TTGALTLGTGDF
+591 D
-603 VGVIISSGSAEITS
+603 SAEITS

-626 TTTGDLTVGTG
+626 TTKENLTLGTG
-637 DFAKVTMTSNNGSVG
+637 NFAKVTMTSNNGSVE
-652 VSNLISSN
+652 VSNLTSSN
-660 NVVINSNKGKTTL
+660 NVVINSENGKTTL

-695 NVGGKVTITSTGDV
+695 NVGGKVTIT
-709 VVTPDVTLSDLEITS
+709 
-724 AKDVKFGNLKV
+724 
-735 SNLASIT
+735 
-742 NDGKLTLGA
+742 
-751 GEFKDITINSGSADI
+751 
-766 TSLKSKVEANL
+766 
-777 TTTGDLTVDTGEF
+777 
-790 AKVTM
+790 
-795 TSNNGSVEVSNLTSS
+795 
-810 NNVAINSENGK
+810 
-821 TTLGTLNVDGTF
+821 
-833 NVVAKDLEITT
+833 
-844 GMNVGGKVTIT
+844 

-866 IFSDLEISANK
+866 TFSDLEIKANE
-877 LTYKNLTVNGTAD
+877 LTYKNLTVNGIAD
-890 ITVTNDFTA
+890 ITVKNDFTA
-899 KDVTINNLNNL
+899 NDVTINNLKNL
-910 SANNITIKN
+910 SANNITIDN
-919 LTVNNDA
+919 LNVTEDA
-926 NIVAKGLFK
+926 SIVAKGLFK

-941 SGNLAKLET
+941 SGNFAKLET

-971 ITANTIDVSGNLA
+971 ITA
-984 KLETNNAEI
+984 
-993 GSLTVGKDANIKA
+993 
-1006 TGKITADTIDVTGN
+1006 
-1020 LTKLETNNAEIDRLT
+1020 
-1035 VVKDANIKATG
+1035 
-1046 KITADTIDVSGNLS
+1046 DTIDVSGNLT
-1060 KLETKNA
+1060 KLETKDA

-1072 TVDKD
+1072 TVDND

-1084 DVILGKTTIGNDF
+1084 DVVLGKTTIGNNF
-1097 NASAKNLTFNDVTSV
+1097 NVSAKNLTFNGVTSV
-1112 TGKTSLKATNKLTF
+1112 TGETSLKATNKLTF
-1126 VPNDVT
+1126 VPSDVT
-1132 FNNKL
+1132 FNNNL
-1137 IIEKGT
+1137 TIEKGT
-1143 GIVDV
+1143 GIVEV
-1148 NHLTVNGDADINS
+1148 NHLTVNGNADINS

-1171 VTGNL
+1171 ITGNL
-1176 TTDTNELVI
+1176 KTDTNELVI
-1185 SDKLTVDKTANLGS
+1185 SDKLTVGKTANLGS
-1199 KTSINVKEA
+1199 KTSIYVKEA

-1215 KNANNVKIDNL
+1215 KNANNVKIDKL

-1265 VNGGKASLKATG
+1265 VNGGKASLKATE

-1314 GKTTIKTA
+1314 GKTTIQTA

-1334 LEVVNKLT
+1334 LEVKNKLT
-1342 VTGGDTYLGSNIL
+1342 VTGGDTYLGSKTL
-1355 ITLHDAEL
+1355 ITLNDAEL

-1368 NAHDAIIDNMVVH
+1368 NAHDAIINNMVVH

-1600 TTWTP
+1600 TTWAP

-1649 KDATSMNSWLVSSA
+1649 KDATSMNSWLVSSG
-1663 EAQLKTSNTAKKFF
+1663 EAQLKTSNTAQKFF

>member
-1 MRTLGKSFVVVT
+1 MG
-13 SVIVLFCSVIL
+13 
-24 FANAVE
+24 
-30 INQNN
+30 
-35 VPIKTNTDIEI
+35 
-46 NGNITD
+46 
-52 IKSNTTVGGG
+52 VGG
-62 SVGVNTFGKF
+62 
-72 NVENG
+72 
-77 EVVNLHLIGSQ
+77 
-88 TKLINLI
+88 
-95 YDSSPSQI
+95 
-103 NGIVNS
+103 
-109 YMNGKIGGNVL
+109 KI
-120 FANPN
+120 
-125 GFVIGADGVFNVGSL
+125 
-140 TLVTPTQ
+140 T
-147 QSMESFI
+147 
-154 NDIGTETPS
+154 
-163 FNEAQ
+163 
-168 LNKLISFSF
+168 
-177 NGDNYLVCG
+177 
-186 DTVNPIKLEKSLIE
+186 
-200 ISGKI
+200 
-205 NSANGI
+205 
-211 DIISGGNV
+211 
-219 EIKEGAQLNAN
+219 
-230 LDFNYNEDD
+230 
-239 TFAGFS
+239 
-245 KKTGVTPNLTSSSK
+245 
-259 TFAMN
+259 
-264 DGNGIIIVSSNDG
+264 
-277 EKSDYLSAFVNL
+277 
-289 KGSVDAN
+289 
-296 GSNIIVKS
+296 
-304 EAGKTNV
+304 
-311 SSNITVDGSVN
+311 
-322 ANEIYLSSDGSI
+322 
-334 LSTSAEIVANTLEV
+334 
-348 LANNE
+348 
-353 ISLVNKGNL
+353 
-362 TISSITSKNSSVSL
+362 ITS
-376 KSLEGS
+376 
-382 VNVTDFNSKTDANI
+382 T
-396 NAFGDV
+396 
-402 TLATTNIGTAL
+402 
-413 DVVSKNFEVT
+413 
-423 TDLGVGEKVT
+423 
-433 ITAKGD
+433 GD
-439 VSITSKENITFD
+439 VSITSKDKIVFD
-451 KLNVDGTFD
+451 TLNVNGTFD
-460 VVTKDLEITTG
+460 AVTKGLEIITG
-471 MNVGGKVTITSTGD
+471 MDVGGKVTITATGN

-492 TLSDLEITSAKDVKF
+492 TLSDLEIKSAQDVTF
-507 GNLKVSNLA
+507 GNLKVLNLA
-516 SITNDGKLTLGAG
+516 SITNDGKLTLGTGEFKDITINSGSADITSLKSTGDANLTTAGALTLGTG

-543 TSLTV
+543 TSLKS
-548 TGTSNLTTT
+548 TGD
-557 GALKL
+557 A
-562 GTGEFKDVT
+562 
-571 INSAS
+571 
-576 AEITNIK
+576 
-583 ATGTSNLT
+583 NLT

-603 VGVIISSGSAEITS
+603 VGVTISSGSADITNV
-617 LKSTGDANL
+617 KATGEANL
-626 TTTGDLTVGTG
+626 TTTGALTLGTG

-652 VSNLISSN
+652 VSNL
-660 NVVINSNKGKTTL
+660 
-673 ETLNVDG
+673 
-680 TFDVVTKDL
+680 
-689 EITTGM
+689 
-695 NVGGKVTITSTGDV
+695 
-709 VVTPDVTLSDLEITS
+709 
-724 AKDVKFGNLKV
+724 
-735 SNLASIT
+735 
-742 NDGKLTLGA
+742 
-751 GEFKDITINSGSADI
+751 
-766 TSLKSKVEANL
+766 
-777 TTTGDLTVDTGEF
+777 
-790 AKVTM
+790 
-795 TSNNGSVEVSNLTSS
+795 TSS
-810 NNVAINSENGK
+810 NNVAINSNNGN

-833 NVVAKDLEITT
+833 GVVTKNLEITT
-844 GMNVGGKVTIT
+844 GMDVGGKVTIT

-899 KDVTINNLNNL
+899 NDVTINNLNNL
-910 SANNITIKN
+910 SANNITINN
-919 LTVNNDA
+919 LTVKNDA
-926 NIVAKGLFK
+926 NIVTKGLFK

-941 SGNLAKLET
+941 SGNLTKLET

-971 ITANTIDVSGNLA
+971 ITANTIDVSGNLS

-993 GSLTVGKDANIKA
+993 GSLTVGNDANIKAIGKITADTIAVTGNLSKLETKDAEIGSLTATKDANIKA
-1006 TGKITADTIDVTGN
+1006 TGKITADTIAVT
-1020 LTKLETNNAEIDRLT
+1020 
-1035 VVKDANIKATG
+1035 
-1046 KITADTIDVSGNLS
+1046 GNLS
-1060 KLETKNA
+1060 KLETKDA

-1072 TVDKD
+1072 TVNNDT
-1077 ATIVSNG
+1077 TIVSNG

-1097 NASAKNLTFNDVTSV
+1097 NASAKNLTFNGVTSV
-1112 TGKTSLKATNKLTF
+1112 TGETSLKATNKLTF
-1126 VPNDVT
+1126 VPSDVT
-1132 FNNKL
+1132 FNNNL
-1137 IIEKGT
+1137 TIAKGT
-1143 GIVDV
+1143 GIVAV

-1171 VTGNL
+1171 ITGNL
-1176 TTDTNELVI
+1176 KTNTNELVI

-1199 KTSINVKEA
+1199 KTSINVKDA

-1265 VNGGKASLKATG
+1265 VNGGKASLKATE

-1294 TGTVDIGNMNIVGK
+1294 TGNVDIGNMNIVGK

-1342 VTGGDTYLGSNIL
+1342 VTNGDTYLGSNTL

-1412 TDKLTADK
+1412 TDKLTADEN
-1420 DVNMTASNSIKIKDA
+1420 VNMTASNSIKINNA

-1600 TTWTP
+1600 TTWAP

>member
-1 MRTLGKSFVVVT
+1 MRTLGKSFVVFT
-13 SVIVLFCSVIL
+13 SIIVLFCSVIL

-72 NVENG
+72 NVANG

-95 YDSSPSQI
+95 YDNSPSQI

-125 GFVIGADGVFNVGSL
+125 GFVIGVDGVFNVGSL

-154 NDIGTETPS
+154 NDIGSETPS

-230 LDFNYNEDD
+230 LDFNYKEDGTLD
-239 TFAGFS
+239 DFS

-304 EAGKTNV
+304 EAGKTNI
-311 SSNITVDGSVN
+311 SSNITVDGNIN
-322 ANEIYLSSDGSI
+322 ANEIYLGSDGSI
-334 LSTSAEIVANTLEV
+334 SSTSAEIVANTLEV

-353 ISLVNKGNL
+353 ISLVNSGNL
-362 TISSITSKNSSVSL
+362 TISYITSKNSSVSL
-376 KSLEGS
+376 KSLTGS
-382 VNVTDFNSKTDANI
+382 INIDDLNSKTDANI
-396 NAFGDV
+396 NAVGDV

-471 MNVGGKVTITSTGD
+471 MNVGGKVTITSTGNVVVTPD
-485 VVVTPDV
+485 ATLSDLEITSAKNVKFGNLKVLNLASITNDGKLTLGTGEFADITINSGSAGITNIKATGTSILTTTGALKLETGEFADITINSGSAEITSLKSTGEANLTTKENLKLGTGEFAKVTMTSNNGSVGISNLTSSNNVVINSNNGNTTLGTLNVDGTFGVVTKDLKITTGMDVGGKVTITATGNVVVTPDV
-492 TLSDLEITSAKDVKF
+492 TLSDLEIKSAQDVTF
-507 GNLKVSNLA
+507 GNLNVSNVA
-516 SITNDGKLTLGAG
+516 NIKNDGKLTFG
-529 EFKDITINSDSADI
+529 
-543 TSLTV
+543 
-548 TGTSNLTTT
+548 TGT
-557 GALKL
+557 
-562 GTGEFKDVT
+562 FK
-571 INSAS
+571 N
-576 AEITNIK
+576 
-583 ATGTSNLT
+583 
-591 TTGALTLGTGDF
+591 
-603 VGVIISSGSAEITS
+603 
-617 LKSTGDANL
+617 
-626 TTTGDLTVGTG
+626 
-637 DFAKVTMTSNNGSVG
+637 
-652 VSNLISSN
+652 
-660 NVVINSNKGKTTL
+660 
-673 ETLNVDG
+673 
-680 TFDVVTKDL
+680 
-689 EITTGM
+689 
-695 NVGGKVTITSTGDV
+695 
-709 VVTPDVTLSDLEITS
+709 
-724 AKDVKFGNLKV
+724 
-735 SNLASIT
+735 
-742 NDGKLTLGA
+742 
-751 GEFKDITINSGSADI
+751 ITINSGSTDI
-766 TSLKSKVEANL
+766 TSLTASGTADL
-777 TTTGDLTVDTGEF
+777 TTSGLLKLGTGDF
-790 AKVTM
+790 AGVTM

-810 NNVAINSENGK
+810 NNVVINSNNGN
-821 TTLGTLNVDGTF
+821 TTLGTLKVDGDGTF
-833 NVVAKDLEITT
+833 GVVTKNLEIST
-844 GMNVGGKVTIT
+844 GMDVGGKVTIT
-855 ATGDINISPDV
+855 ATGNVVVTPDV
-866 IFSDLEISANK
+866 TFSDLEIKANE
-877 LTYKNLTVNGTAD
+877 LTYKNLTVNGIAD
-890 ITVTNDFTA
+890 ITVKNDFTA
-899 KDVTINNLNNL
+899 NDVTINNLKNL
-910 SANNITIKN
+910 SANNITIDKLN
-919 LTVNNDA
+919 VTEDA
-926 NIVAKGLFK
+926 SIVAKGLFK

-950 NNAEIGS
+950 NNA
-957 LTVTKDANIKATGK
+957 K
-971 ITANTIDVSGNLA
+971 
-984 KLETNNAEI
+984 I
-993 GSLTVGKDANIKA
+993 GSLTVGNDANIKA
-1006 TGKITADTIDVTGN
+1006 TGKITADTIAVT
-1020 LTKLETNNAEIDRLT
+1020 
-1035 VVKDANIKATG
+1035 
-1046 KITADTIDVSGNLS
+1046 GNLS
-1060 KLETKNA
+1060 KLETKDA

-1072 TVDKD
+1072 TVDND

-1084 DVILGKTTIGNDF
+1084 DVVLGKTTIGNNF
-1097 NASAKNLTFNDVTSV
+1097 NVSAKNLTFNDVTSV
-1112 TGKTSLKATNKLTF
+1112 TGETSLKATSKLTF

-1171 VTGNL
+1171 ITGNL
-1176 TTDTNELVI
+1176 KTNTNELVI

-1199 KTSINVKEA
+1199 KTSINVKDA

-1265 VNGGKASLKATG
+1265 VNGGKASLKATE

-1342 VTGGDTYLGSNIL
+1342 VTNGDTYLGSKTL

-1420 DVNMTASNSIKIKDA
+1420 DVNMTASNSIKINDA

-1459 NSEVDTLSVN
+1459 NSKVDTLSVN

-1521 NTATEDKPLNL
+1521 NTATEDKSLNL

-1600 TTWTP
+1600 TTWAP

-1749 VSYLK
+1749 VSFLK

>member
-1 MRTLGKSFVVVT
+1 MRTLGKSFVVFT
-13 SVIVLFCSVIL
+13 SIIVLFCSVIL

-35 VPIKTNTDIEI
+35 VPIKTNTEI
-46 NGNITD
+46 VTNGNITN
-52 IKSNTTVGGG
+52 IKSNTTVSGG

-72 NVENG
+72 NVANG
-77 EVVNLHLIGSQ
+77 EVVNLHLIESQ

-147 QSMESFI
+147 QSMNSFI
-154 NDIGTETPS
+154 NDIGSETPS
-163 FNEAQ
+163 FNETQ

-186 DTVNPIKLEKSLIE
+186 DTSNPIKLEKSLIE

-211 DIISGGNV
+211 DIISGENV

-230 LDFNYNEDD
+230 LDFNYKEDGTLD
-239 TFAGFS
+239 GFS

-289 KGSVDAN
+289 NGSVDAN

-304 EAGKTNV
+304 EASNTNS
-311 SSNITVDGSVN
+311 SSNITVDGSIN
-322 ANEIYLSSDGSI
+322 ANEIYLGSDGSI
-334 LSTSAEIVANTLEV
+334 SSTSAEIVANTLEV

-353 ISLVNKGNL
+353 ISLVNSGNL
-362 TISSITSKNSSVSL
+362 TISYITSKNSSVSL
-376 KSLEGS
+376 KSLTGS
-382 VNVTDFNSKTDANI
+382 INIDDLNSKTDANI
-396 NAFGDV
+396 NAVGDV

-471 MNVGGKVTITSTGD
+471 MNVGGKVTITSTGN
-485 VVVTPDV
+485 VVVTPDA
-492 TLSDLEITSAKDVKF
+492 TLSDLEITSAKNVTF
-507 GNLKVSNLA
+507 GKLNVSNVA
-516 SITNDGKLTLGAG
+516 NINNDGKLTIGTSK
-529 EFKDITINSDSADI
+529 FKDITINSGSTDITSLTASGTADLTTTGELKLGTGDFAKVTINSDSADI
-543 TSLTV
+543 TSLTAK
-548 TGTSNLTTT
+548 GDASLTT
-557 GALKL
+557 A
-562 GTGEFKDVT
+562 
-571 INSAS
+571 
-576 AEITNIK
+576 
-583 ATGTSNLT
+583 
-591 TTGALTLGTGDF
+591 
-603 VGVIISSGSAEITS
+603 
-617 LKSTGDANL
+617 
-626 TTTGDLTVGTG
+626 
-637 DFAKVTMTSNNGSVG
+637 
-652 VSNLISSN
+652 
-660 NVVINSNKGKTTL
+660 
-673 ETLNVDG
+673 
-680 TFDVVTKDL
+680 
-689 EITTGM
+689 
-695 NVGGKVTITSTGDV
+695 
-709 VVTPDVTLSDLEITS
+709 
-724 AKDVKFGNLKV
+724 
-735 SNLASIT
+735 
-742 NDGKLTLGA
+742 
-751 GEFKDITINSGSADI
+751 
-766 TSLKSKVEANL
+766 
-777 TTTGDLTVDTGEF
+777 GDLTVDTGEF

-795 TSNNGSVEVSNLTSS
+795 TSNNGSVGVSKLISS
-810 NNVAINSENGK
+810 NNVVINSNNGN
-821 TTLGTLNVDGTF
+821 TTLGTLKVDGTF
-833 NVVAKDLEITT
+833 DVVTKDLKITT
-844 GMNVGGKVTIT
+844 GMDVAGKVTIT
-855 ATGDINISPDV
+855 ATGNVVVIPDV
-866 IFSDLEISANK
+866 TFSDLEIKANE

-899 KDVTINNLNNL
+899 NDVTINNLNNL
-910 SANNITIKN
+910 SANNITINN

-941 SGNLAKLET
+941 SGNLTKLET

-957 LTVTKDANIKATGK
+957 LTVTNDANIKATGKITADTIAVSGNLSKLETNNAEIGSLTVTNDANIKATGK
-971 ITANTIDVSGNLA
+971 ITANTIDVSGNLS

-993 GSLTVGKDANIKA
+993 GSLTVGNDANIKA
-1006 TGKITADTIDVTGN
+1006 TGKITANTIDVTGN
-1020 LTKLETNNAEIDRLT
+1020 LTKLET
-1035 VVKDANIKATG
+1035 KD
-1046 KITADTIDVSGNLS
+1046 
-1060 KLETKNA
+1060 A

-1072 TVDKD
+1072 TVDKV

-1084 DVILGKTTIGNDF
+1084 DVVLGKTTIGNNF
-1097 NASAKNLTFNDVTSV
+1097 NASAKNLKFNDVTSV
-1112 TGKTSLKATNKLTF
+1112 TGKTSLKATSKLTF

-1132 FNNKL
+1132 FNNNL
-1137 IIEKGT
+1137 TIAKGT
-1143 GIVDV
+1143 GIVEV
-1148 NHLTVNGDADINS
+1148 NHLTVNGDANINS

-1171 VTGNL
+1171 ITGNL
-1176 TTDTNELVI
+1176 KTDTNQLVI

-1199 KTSINVKEA
+1199 KTSINVNEA

-1265 VNGGKASLKATG
+1265 VNGGKASLKATE

-1342 VTGGDTYLGSNIL
+1342 VTNGDTYLGSNTL

-1412 TDKLTADK
+1412 TDKLTADEN
-1420 DVNMTASNSIKIKDA
+1420 VNMTASNSIKINNA

-1562 VTDYLDIK
+1562 ITDYLDIK

-1600 TTWTP
+1600 TTWAP

>member
-1 MRTLGKSFVVVT
+1 MRTLGKSFVVFT
-13 SVIVLFCSVIL
+13 SIIVLFCSVIL

-35 VPIKTNTDIEI
+35 VPIKTNTDIKI

-52 IKSNTTVGGG
+52 IKSNTTVNGG

-72 NVENG
+72 NVANG
-77 EVVNLHLIGSQ
+77 EAVNLHLIGSQ

-147 QSMESFI
+147 QSMNSFI
-154 NDIGTETPS
+154 NDIGSETPS
-163 FNEAQ
+163 FNETQ

-186 DTVNPIKLEKSLIE
+186 DTSNPIKLEKSLIE

-211 DIISGGNV
+211 DIISGGKV
-219 EIKEGAQLNAN
+219 EIKEDAQLNAN
-230 LDFNYNEDD
+230 LEFNCNEDG
-239 TFAGFS
+239 TLAGFS

-289 KGSVDAN
+289 NGSVDAN

-304 EAGKTNV
+304 EASNTNS
-311 SSNITVDGSVN
+311 SSNLTVDGNIN
-322 ANEIYLSSDGSI
+322 ANEIYLGSDGSI
-334 LSTSAEIVANTLEV
+334 SSTSAEIVANTLEV

-353 ISLVNKGNL
+353 ISLVNSGNL

-376 KSLEGS
+376 KSLTGS
-382 VNVTDFNSKTDANI
+382 ININDLNSKTDANI
-396 NAFGDV
+396 NAVGDV
-402 TLATTNIGTAL
+402 TLATTKIGTAL
-413 DVVSKNFEVT
+413 NVLSTNFEVT
-423 TDLGVGEKVT
+423 TDLGVGGKIT
-433 ITAKGD
+433 ITSTGD
-439 VSITSKENITFD
+439 VSITSKDKIVFD
-451 KLNVDGTFD
+451 ILNVDGTFD
-460 VVTKDLEITTG
+460 VITKDLEIATGMNVAGKVTITSTGDVVVTPDVTISDLEIKSAQDVTFGNLKVSNLASITNDGKLTLGTGDFVGVTISSGSAGITNIKATGEAKLTTIGALTLGTGEFKDITITSNSADITKITSTGTSNLTTAGALKLGTGKFADVTMTSNNGSVGVSNLTSSNNVVINSNNGNTTLGTLNVDGTFGVVTKNLEITTG
-471 MNVGGKVTITSTGD
+471 MNVVGKVTITSTGD

-492 TLSDLEITSAKDVKF
+492 TLSDLEIKSAQDVTF
-507 GNLKVSNLA
+507 GNLKVLNLA
-516 SITNDGKLTLGAG
+516 SITNDGKLTLGTGDFVGVTISSGSAG
-529 EFKDITINSDSADI
+529 ITNIKA
-543 TSLTV
+543 
-548 TGTSNLTTT
+548 TGEAKLTTT

-562 GTGEFKDVT
+562 EKGEFAGVT
-571 INSAS
+571 INSGS
-576 AEITNIK
+576 ADITKIT

-591 TTGALTLGTGDF
+591 TTG
-603 VGVIISSGSAEITS
+603 
-617 LKSTGDANL
+617 
-626 TTTGDLTVGTG
+626 DLTVG
-637 DFAKVTMTSNNGSVG
+637 
-652 VSNLISSN
+652 
-660 NVVINSNKGKTTL
+660 
-673 ETLNVDG
+673 
-680 TFDVVTKDL
+680 
-689 EITTGM
+689 
-695 NVGGKVTITSTGDV
+695 
-709 VVTPDVTLSDLEITS
+709 
-724 AKDVKFGNLKV
+724 
-735 SNLASIT
+735 
-742 NDGKLTLGA
+742 
-751 GEFKDITINSGSADI
+751 
-766 TSLKSKVEANL
+766 
-777 TTTGDLTVDTGEF
+777 TGEF

-810 NNVAINSENGK
+810 NNVAINSNKGK

-833 NVVAKDLEITT
+833 DVITKDLEIAT
-844 GMNVGGKVTIT
+844 GMNVAGKVTIT

-866 IFSDLEISANK
+866 TFSDLEIKANE

-890 ITVTNDFTA
+890 ITVINDFTA

-910 SANNITIKN
+910 SANNITIDN
-919 LTVNNDA
+919 LNVTENASIKATGKITA
-926 NIVAKGLFK
+926 NTID
-935 TETATV
+935 V
-941 SGNLAKLET
+941 SGNLSKLET

-971 ITANTIDVSGNLA
+971 ITADTIAVTGNLS

-993 GSLTVGKDANIKA
+993 GSLTVGNDANIKA
-1006 TGKITADTIDVTGN
+1006 TGKITADTIAVTGN
-1020 LTKLETNNAEIDRLT
+1020 LAKLETNNAKIGSLT

-1046 KITADTIDVSGNLS
+1046 KITADTIEVSGNL
-1060 KLETKNA
+1060 KNLETKDA

-1072 TVDKD
+1072 TVDKV

-1084 DVILGKTTIGNDF
+1084 DVVLGKTTIGNDF
-1097 NASAKNLTFNDVTSV
+1097 NASAKNLTFKDVTSV
-1112 TGKTSLKATNKLTF
+1112 TGETSLKATEKLTF
-1126 VPNDVT
+1126 VPSDVT
-1132 FNNKL
+1132 FNNNL

-1143 GIVDV
+1143 GIVEV
-1148 NHLTVNGDADINS
+1148 NHLTVNGDANINS

-1171 VTGNL
+1171 ITGNL
-1176 TTDTNELVI
+1176 KTDTNELVI
-1185 SDKLTVDKTANLGS
+1185 NNKLTVDKIANLGS
-1199 KTSINVKEA
+1199 KTSIYVKDA

-1255 NILLVNNSIT
+1255 KTLIVNNSIT
-1265 VNGGKASLKATG
+1265 VNGGKASLKATES
-1277 YMKLPDL
+1277 MKLPDL

-1314 GKTTIKTA
+1314 GKTTIQTA

-1334 LEVVNKLT
+1334 LEVKNKLT
-1342 VTGGDTYLGSNIL
+1342 VTGGDTYLGSKTL

-1405 KTANLEI
+1405 ETANLEI
-1412 TDKLTADK
+1412 TDKLTAYK

-1479 FGNSKAYTNK
+1479 FGNSKSYTNK

-1549 IFTTGAVGNYRKI
+1549 IFTTGEVGNYRKI

-1600 TTWTP
+1600 TTWAP

>member
-1 MRTLGKSFVVVT
+1 MRTLGKSFVVFT
-13 SVIVLFCSVIL
+13 SIIVLFCSVIL

-35 VPIKTNTDIEI
+35 VPIKTNTDIKI
-46 NGNITD
+46 TGNITD
-52 IKSNTTVGGG
+52 IKSNTTVSGG

-72 NVENG
+72 NVANG

-95 YDSSPSQI
+95 YDSSASQI

-147 QSMESFI
+147 QSMNSFI
-154 NDIGTETPS
+154 NDIGSETPS
-163 FNEAQ
+163 FNETQ

-186 DTVNPIKLEKSLIE
+186 DTSNPIKLEKSLIE

-205 NSANGI
+205 NSVNGI
-211 DIISGGNV
+211 DIISGGKV

-239 TFAGFS
+239 TLAGFS

-289 KGSVDAN
+289 NGSVDAN

-304 EAGKTNV
+304 EASNTNS
-311 SSNITVDGSVN
+311 SSNITVDGNIN
-322 ANEIYLSSDGSI
+322 ANEIYLGSDGSI
-334 LSTSAEIVANTLEV
+334 SSTSAEIVANTLEV

-353 ISLVNKGNL
+353 ISLVNSGNL

-376 KSLEGS
+376 KSLTGS
-382 VNVTDFNSKTDANI
+382 ININDLNSKTDANI
-396 NAFGDV
+396 NAVGDV
-402 TLATTNIGTAL
+402 TLATTKIGTAL
-413 DVVSKNFEVT
+413 NVASTNFEVT
-423 TDLGVGEKVT
+423 TDLGVGGKIT
-433 ITAKGD
+433 ITSTGD
-439 VSITSKENITFD
+439 VSITSKDKIVFD
-451 KLNVDGTFD
+451 TLNVNGTFD
-460 VVTKDLEITTG
+460 VVTKDLEIATG
-471 MNVGGKVTITSTGD
+471 MNVAGKVTITSTGD

-492 TLSDLEITSAKDVKF
+492 TLSDLEIK
-507 GNLKVSNLA
+507 
-516 SITNDGKLTLGAG
+516 
-529 EFKDITINSDSADI
+529 
-543 TSLTV
+543 
-548 TGTSNLTTT
+548 
-557 GALKL
+557 
-562 GTGEFKDVT
+562 
-571 INSAS
+571 
-576 AEITNIK
+576 
-583 ATGTSNLT
+583 
-591 TTGALTLGTGDF
+591 
-603 VGVIISSGSAEITS
+603 
-617 LKSTGDANL
+617 
-626 TTTGDLTVGTG
+626 
-637 DFAKVTMTSNNGSVG
+637 
-652 VSNLISSN
+652 
-660 NVVINSNKGKTTL
+660 
-673 ETLNVDG
+673 
-680 TFDVVTKDL
+680 
-689 EITTGM
+689 
-695 NVGGKVTITSTGDV
+695 
-709 VVTPDVTLSDLEITS
+709 
-724 AKDVKFGNLKV
+724 
-735 SNLASIT
+735 
-742 NDGKLTLGA
+742 
-751 GEFKDITINSGSADI
+751 
-766 TSLKSKVEANL
+766 
-777 TTTGDLTVDTGEF
+777 
-790 AKVTM
+790 
-795 TSNNGSVEVSNLTSS
+795 
-810 NNVAINSENGK
+810 
-821 TTLGTLNVDGTF
+821 
-833 NVVAKDLEITT
+833 
-844 GMNVGGKVTIT
+844 
-855 ATGDINISPDV
+855 
-866 IFSDLEISANK
+866 ANK

-899 KDVTINNLNNL
+899 KDVTINNLKNL
-910 SANNITIKN
+910 SANNITIDN
-919 LTVNNDA
+919 LNV
-926 NIVAKGLFK
+926 
-935 TETATV
+935 TE
-941 SGNLAKLET
+941 
-950 NNAEIGS
+950 NAS
-957 LTVTKDANIKATGK
+957 IKATGK
-971 ITANTIDVSGNLA
+971 ITANTIDVSGNLS
-984 KLETNNAEI
+984 KLETNNAKI
-993 GSLTVGKDANIKA
+993 GS
-1006 TGKITADTIDVTGN
+1006 
-1020 LTKLETNNAEIDRLT
+1020 LT

-1046 KITADTIDVSGNLS
+1046 KITADTIAVTGNLS
-1060 KLETKNA
+1060 KLETKDA

-1072 TVDKD
+1072 TVDKN
-1077 ATIVSNG
+1077 ANIISNG
-1084 DVILGKTTIGNDF
+1084 VVVLGKTTIGEKF
-1097 NASAKNLTFNDVTSV
+1097 NASAKNLTFKDVTSV
-1112 TGKTSLKATNKLTF
+1112 TGETSLKATEKLTF

-1132 FNNKL
+1132 FNNNL
-1137 IIEKGT
+1137 TIEKDT
-1143 GIVDV
+1143 GMVEV
-1148 NHLTVNGDADINS
+1148 NHLTVNGNADINS
-1161 NGKTTINTAN
+1161 NGKTTINTADIN
-1171 VTGNL
+1171 GNL
-1176 TTDTNELVI
+1176 KTDTNEL
-1185 SDKLTVDKTANLGS
+1185 K
-1199 KTSINVKEA
+1199 VK
-1208 EIYNLIT
+1208 
-1215 KNANNVKIDNL
+1215 
-1226 KVDTD
+1226 
-1231 ADIQAFGKVELG
+1231 
-1243 TIEVGNNLKADT
+1243 
-1255 NILLVNNSIT
+1255 
-1265 VNGGKASLKATG
+1265 
-1277 YMKLPDL
+1277 
-1284 NLKDL
+1284 
-1289 TIEKG
+1289 
-1294 TGTVDIGNMNIVGK
+1294 
-1308 ADINSN
+1308 
-1314 GKTTIKTA
+1314 
-1322 TVQGDLTTDTNE
+1322 
-1334 LEVVNKLT
+1334 NKLT
-1342 VTGGDTYLGSNIL
+1342 VTGGDTYLGSKTL
-1355 ITLHDAEL
+1355 ITLNDAEL

-1412 TDKLTADK
+1412 TDKLTADEN
-1420 DVNMTASNSIKIKDA
+1420 VNMTASNSIKIKDA

-1459 NSEVDTLSVN
+1459 NSKVDTLSVN

-1479 FGNSKAYTNK
+1479 FGNSKSYTNK

-1600 TTWTP
+1600 TTWAP

-1612 LRSIISPHF
+1612 LRLIISPHF

>member
-1 MRTLGKSFVVVT
+1 MRTLGKSFVVFT
-13 SVIVLFCSVIL
+13 SIIVLFCSVIL

-35 VPIKTNTDIEI
+35 VPIKTNTEI
-46 NGNITD
+46 VTNGNHTD
-52 IKSNTTVGGG
+52 IKSNTTVSGG

-72 NVENG
+72 NVANG

-147 QSMESFI
+147 QSMNSFI
-154 NDIGTETPS
+154 NDIGSETPS
-163 FNEAQ
+163 FNETQ

-211 DIISGGNV
+211 DIISGGRV

-230 LDFNYNEDD
+230 LDFNYKEDG
-239 TFAGFS
+239 TLAGFS

-259 TFAMN
+259 TFAVN

-289 KGSVDAN
+289 NGSVDAN

-304 EAGKTNV
+304 EASNTNS
-311 SSNITVDGSVN
+311 SSNITVDGNIN
-322 ANEIYLSSDGSI
+322 ANEIYLGSDGSI
-334 LSTSAEIVANTLEV
+334 SSTSAEIVANTLDV

-353 ISLVNKGNL
+353 ISLVNSGNL

-376 KSLEGS
+376 KSLTGS
-382 VNVTDFNSKTDANI
+382 ININDLNSKTDANI
-396 NAFGDV
+396 NAVGDV
-402 TLATTNIGTAL
+402 ILATTKIGTAL
-413 DVVSKNFEVT
+413 NVVSTNFEVT
-423 TDLGVGEKVT
+423 TDLGVGGKIT
-433 ITAKGD
+433 ITSTGD
-439 VSITSKENITFD
+439 VSITSKDKIVFD
-451 KLNVDGTFD
+451 TLNVDGTFD
-460 VVTKDLEITTG
+460 AVTKGLEIITG
-471 MNVGGKVTITSTGD
+471 MDVGGKVTITSTGD

-492 TLSDLEITSAKDVKF
+492 TLSDLEIKSAQDVTF

-516 SITNDGKLTLGAG
+516 SITNDGKLTLG
-529 EFKDITINSDSADI
+529 
-543 TSLTV
+543 
-548 TGTSNLTTT
+548 TGDFV
-557 GALKL
+557 G
-562 GTGEFKDVT
+562 VT
-571 INSAS
+571 ISSGSAG
-576 AEITNIK
+576 ITNIK
-583 ATGTSNLT
+583 ATGEAKLTTIGALTLGTGEFAGVTMTSNSADITSLKSTGDANLT
-591 TTGALTLGTGDF
+591 TKENLKLGTGDF
-603 VGVIISSGSAEITS
+603 VGVTMTSNNGSVEVSNFISSNNVVINSENGKTTINTANVTGNLTTDTNELEVLNKLTVAGTSNLTTAGALTLETGEFKDITITSDSAEITS

-626 TTTGDLTVGTG
+626 TTKENLKLGTG
-637 DFAKVTMTSNNGSVG
+637 DFAG
-652 VSNLISSN
+652 
-660 NVVINSNKGKTTL
+660 
-673 ETLNVDG
+673 
-680 TFDVVTKDL
+680 
-689 EITTGM
+689 
-695 NVGGKVTITSTGDV
+695 
-709 VVTPDVTLSDLEITS
+709 
-724 AKDVKFGNLKV
+724 
-735 SNLASIT
+735 
-742 NDGKLTLGA
+742 
-751 GEFKDITINSGSADI
+751 
-766 TSLKSKVEANL
+766 
-777 TTTGDLTVDTGEF
+777 
-790 AKVTM
+790 VTM
-795 TSNNGSVEVSNLTSS
+795 TSNNGSVEVSNLISS
-810 NNVAINSENGK
+810 NNVAINSNNGK

-833 NVVAKDLEITT
+833 DVVTKNLEITT
-844 GMNVGGKVTIT
+844 GMNVDGKVTIT

-899 KDVTINNLNNL
+899 NDVTINNLNNL
-910 SANNITIKN
+910 SANNITIDN
-919 LTVNNDA
+919 LTV
-926 NIVAKGLFK
+926 
-935 TETATV
+935 TE
-941 SGNLAKLET
+941 
-950 NNAEIGS
+950 NAS
-957 LTVTKDANIKATGK
+957 
-971 ITANTIDVSGNLA
+971 
-984 KLETNNAEI
+984 
-993 GSLTVGKDANIKA
+993 IKA
-1006 TGKITADTIDVTGN
+1006 TGKITADTIAVT
-1020 LTKLETNNAEIDRLT
+1020 
-1035 VVKDANIKATG
+1035 
-1046 KITADTIDVSGNLS
+1046 GNLS
-1060 KLETKNA
+1060 KLETKDA

-1072 TVDKD
+1072 TVDKV

-1084 DVILGKTTIGNDF
+1084 NVVLGKTTIGNDF
-1097 NASAKNLTFNDVTSV
+1097 NASAKNLTFNGVTSV
-1112 TGKTSLKATNKLTF
+1112 TGETSLKATEKLTF

-1132 FNNKL
+1132 FNNNL
-1137 IIEKGT
+1137 TIEKGT
-1143 GIVDV
+1143 GIVEV
-1148 NHLTVNGDADINS
+1148 NHLTVNGNADINS

-1171 VTGNL
+1171 ITGNL
-1176 TTDTNELVI
+1176 KTNTNELVI
-1185 SDKLTVDKTANLGS
+1185 SDKLTVGKTANLGS
-1199 KTSINVKEA
+1199 KTSINVKDA

-1265 VNGGKASLKATG
+1265 VNGGKASLKATE

-1342 VTGGDTYLGSNIL
+1342 VTNGDTYLGSNTL

-1392 SIKTANVEGLFTS
+1392 SIKTANVEGIFTS

-1420 DVNMTASNSIKIKDA
+1420 DVNMTASNSIKINDA

-1459 NSEVDTLSVN
+1459 NSKVDTLSVN

-1549 IFTTGAVGNYRKI
+1549 ISTTGAVGNYRKI

-1600 TTWTP
+1600 TTWAP

-1692 YISNNFSDEGSNM
+1692 YISNNFSDQGSNM

>member
-1 MRTLGKSFVVVT
+1 MRTLGKSFVVFT
-13 SVIVLFCSVIL
+13 SIIVLFCSVIL

-35 VPIKTNTDIEI
+35 VPIKTNTEI
-46 NGNITD
+46 VTNGNHTD

-154 NDIGTETPS
+154 NDIGSETPS
-163 FNEAQ
+163 FNETQ

-186 DTVNPIKLEKSLIE
+186 DTSNPIKLEKSLIE

-211 DIISGGNV
+211 DIISGGKV
-219 EIKEGAQLNAN
+219 EIKENAQLNAN
-230 LDFNYNEDD
+230 LDFNYKEDGTLD
-239 TFAGFS
+239 GFS

-289 KGSVDAN
+289 NGSVDAN

-304 EAGKTNV
+304 EASNTNS
-311 SSNITVDGSVN
+311 SSNITVDGNIN
-322 ANEIYLSSDGSI
+322 ANEIYLGSDGSI
-334 LSTSAEIVANTLEV
+334 SSTSAEIVANTLEV

-353 ISLVNKGNL
+353 ISLVNSGNL

-376 KSLEGS
+376 KSLTGS
-382 VNVTDFNSKTDANI
+382 ININDLNSKTDANI
-396 NAFGDV
+396 NAVGDV
-402 TLATTNIGTAL
+402 TLATTKIGTAL
-413 DVVSKNFEVT
+413 NVVSTNFEVT
-423 TDLGVGEKVT
+423 TDLGVGGKIT
-433 ITAKGD
+433 ITSTGD
-439 VSITSKENITFD
+439 VSITSKDKIVFD
-451 KLNVDGTFD
+451 TLNVNGTFD
-460 VVTKDLEITTG
+460 AVTKGLEIITG
-471 MNVGGKVTITSTGD
+471 MDVGGKVTITATGN

-492 TLSDLEITSAKDVKF
+492 TLSDLEIKSAQDVTF
-507 GNLKVSNLA
+507 GNLKVLNLA
-516 SITNDGKLTLGAG
+516 SITNDGKLTLGTGEFKDITINSGSADITSLKSTGDANLTTAGALTLGTG

-543 TSLTV
+543 TSLKS
-548 TGTSNLTTT
+548 TGD
-557 GALKL
+557 A
-562 GTGEFKDVT
+562 
-571 INSAS
+571 
-576 AEITNIK
+576 
-583 ATGTSNLT
+583 NLT

-603 VGVIISSGSAEITS
+603 VGVTISSGSADITNV
-617 LKSTGDANL
+617 KATGEANL
-626 TTTGDLTVGTG
+626 TTTGALTLGTG

-652 VSNLISSN
+652 VSNL
-660 NVVINSNKGKTTL
+660 
-673 ETLNVDG
+673 
-680 TFDVVTKDL
+680 
-689 EITTGM
+689 
-695 NVGGKVTITSTGDV
+695 
-709 VVTPDVTLSDLEITS
+709 
-724 AKDVKFGNLKV
+724 
-735 SNLASIT
+735 
-742 NDGKLTLGA
+742 
-751 GEFKDITINSGSADI
+751 
-766 TSLKSKVEANL
+766 
-777 TTTGDLTVDTGEF
+777 
-790 AKVTM
+790 
-795 TSNNGSVEVSNLTSS
+795 TSS
-810 NNVAINSENGK
+810 NNVAINSNNGN

-833 NVVAKDLEITT
+833 GVVTKNLEITT
-844 GMNVGGKVTIT
+844 GMDVGGKVTIT

-899 KDVTINNLNNL
+899 NDVTINNLNNL
-910 SANNITIKN
+910 SANNITINN
-919 LTVNNDA
+919 LTVKNDA
-926 NIVAKGLFK
+926 NIVTKGLFK

-941 SGNLAKLET
+941 SGNLTKLET

-971 ITANTIDVSGNLA
+971 ITANTIDVSGNLS

-993 GSLTVGKDANIKA
+993 GSLTVGNDANIKAIGKITADTIAVTGNLSKLETKDAEIGSLTATKDANIKA
-1006 TGKITADTIDVTGN
+1006 TGKITADTIAVT
-1020 LTKLETNNAEIDRLT
+1020 
-1035 VVKDANIKATG
+1035 
-1046 KITADTIDVSGNLS
+1046 GNLS
-1060 KLETKNA
+1060 KLETKDA

-1072 TVDKD
+1072 TVNNDT
-1077 ATIVSNG
+1077 TIVSNG

-1097 NASAKNLTFNDVTSV
+1097 NASAKNLTFNGVTSV
-1112 TGKTSLKATNKLTF
+1112 TGETSLKATNKLTF
-1126 VPNDVT
+1126 VPSDVT
-1132 FNNKL
+1132 FNNNL
-1137 IIEKGT
+1137 TIAKGT
-1143 GIVDV
+1143 GIVAV

-1171 VTGNL
+1171 ITGNL
-1176 TTDTNELVI
+1176 KTNTNELVI

-1199 KTSINVKEA
+1199 KTSINVKDA

-1265 VNGGKASLKATG
+1265 VNGGKASLKATE

-1294 TGTVDIGNMNIVGK
+1294 TGNVDIGNMNIVGK

-1342 VTGGDTYLGSNIL
+1342 VTNGDTYLGSNTL

-1412 TDKLTADK
+1412 TDKLTADE
-1420 DVNMTASNSIKIKDA
+1420 NMTASNSIKINNA

-1600 TTWTP
+1600 TTWAP

>member
-1 MRTLGKSFVVVT
+1 MRTLGKSFVVFT
-13 SVIVLFCSVIL
+13 SIIVLFCSVIL

-35 VPIKTNTDIEI
+35 VPIKTNTDIKI

-52 IKSNTTVGGG
+52 IKSNTTVSGG

-72 NVENG
+72 NVANG

-147 QSMESFI
+147 QSMNSFI
-154 NDIGTETPS
+154 NDIGSETPS
-163 FNEAQ
+163 LNEAQ

-186 DTVNPIKLEKSLIE
+186 DTSNPIKLEKSLIE
-200 ISGKI
+200 IFGKI

-211 DIISGGNV
+211 DIISGGKV

-230 LDFNYNEDD
+230 LDFNYNEDG
-239 TFAGFS
+239 TLAGFS

-289 KGSVDAN
+289 NGSVDAN

-304 EAGKTNV
+304 EASNTNS
-311 SSNITVDGSVN
+311 SSNITVDGNIN
-322 ANEIYLSSDGSI
+322 ANEIYLGSDGSI
-334 LSTSAEIVANTLEV
+334 SSTSAEIVANTLEV

-353 ISLVNKGNL
+353 ISLVNSGNL

-376 KSLEGS
+376 KSLTGS
-382 VNVTDFNSKTDANI
+382 ININDLNSKTDANI
-396 NAFGDV
+396 NAVGDV
-402 TLATTNIGTAL
+402 ILATTKIGTAL
-413 DVVSKNFEVT
+413 NVVSTNFEVT
-423 TDLGVGEKVT
+423 TDLGVGGKIT
-433 ITAKGD
+433 ITSTGD
-439 VSITSKENITFD
+439 VSITSKDKIVFD
-451 KLNVDGTFD
+451 TLNVNGTFD
-460 VVTKDLEITTG
+460 VITKDLEIATG
-471 MNVGGKVTITSTGD
+471 MNVAGKVTITSTGD

-492 TLSDLEITSAKDVKF
+492 TLSDLEIKSAQDVTF

-516 SITNDGKLTLGAG
+516 SITNDGKLTLGTGDFVGVTISSGSAG
-529 EFKDITINSDSADI
+529 ITNIKA
-543 TSLTV
+543 
-548 TGTSNLTTT
+548 TGEAKLTTT

-562 GTGEFKDVT
+562 GTGEF
-571 INSAS
+571 A
-576 AEITNIK
+576 
-583 ATGTSNLT
+583 G
-591 TTGALTLGTGDF
+591 
-603 VGVIISSGSAEITS
+603 
-617 LKSTGDANL
+617 
-626 TTTGDLTVGTG
+626 
-637 DFAKVTMTSNNGSVG
+637 
-652 VSNLISSN
+652 
-660 NVVINSNKGKTTL
+660 
-673 ETLNVDG
+673 
-680 TFDVVTKDL
+680 
-689 EITTGM
+689 
-695 NVGGKVTITSTGDV
+695 VTITSD
-709 VVTPDVTLSDLEITS
+709 
-724 AKDVKFGNLKV
+724 
-735 SNLASIT
+735 
-742 NDGKLTLGA
+742 
-751 GEFKDITINSGSADI
+751 SADI
-766 TSLKSKVEANL
+766 TSLKSTGEANL
-777 TTTGDLTVDTGEF
+777 TTTGTLTLGTGEF
-790 AKVTM
+790 ADVTM
-795 TSNNGSVEVSNLTSS
+795 TSNNGSVEVSNLLSS
-810 NNVAINSENGK
+810 NNVAINSKNGK
-821 TTLGTLNVDGTF
+821 TTLETITVDGTF
-833 NVVAKDLEITT
+833 DVVTKDLEIAT
-844 GMNVGGKVTIT
+844 GMDVAGKVTIT
-855 ATGDINISPDV
+855 ATGNVVVTPDV
-866 IFSDLEISANK
+866 TFSDLVIKANE
-877 LTYKNLTVNGTAD
+877 LTYKNLTVNGIAD
-890 ITVTNDFTA
+890 ITVKNDFTA

-910 SANNITIKN
+910 SANNITIDN
-919 LTVNNDA
+919 LNVTENA
-926 NIVAKGLFK
+926 SIVAKGLFK

-941 SGNLAKLET
+941 SGNLSKLET

-971 ITANTIDVSGNLA
+971 ITA
-984 KLETNNAEI
+984 
-993 GSLTVGKDANIKA
+993 
-1006 TGKITADTIDVTGN
+1006 DTIAVT
-1020 LTKLETNNAEIDRLT
+1020 
-1035 VVKDANIKATG
+1035 
-1046 KITADTIDVSGNLS
+1046 GNLS
-1060 KLETKNA
+1060 KLETKDA

-1072 TVDKD
+1072 TVDKV

-1084 DVILGKTTIGNDF
+1084 DVVLGKTTIRNDF
-1097 NASAKNLTFNDVTSV
+1097 NASAKNLTFKDVTSV
-1112 TGKTSLKATNKLTF
+1112 TGETSLKATNKLTF

-1132 FNNKL
+1132 FNNNL

-1143 GIVDV
+1143 GMVEV
-1148 NHLTVNGDADINS
+1148 NHLTVNGDANINS

-1171 VTGNL
+1171 ITGNL
-1176 TTDTNELVI
+1176 KTDTNELVI
-1185 SDKLTVDKTANLGS
+1185 NNKLTVDKIANLGS
-1199 KTSINVKEA
+1199 KTSIYVKDA

-1243 TIEVGNNLKADT
+1243 TIDVGNNLKADT
-1255 NILLVNNSIT
+1255 KTLIVNNSIT
-1265 VNGGKASLKATG
+1265 VNGGKASLKATES
-1277 YMKLPDL
+1277 MKLPDL

-1314 GKTTIKTA
+1314 GKTTIQTA

-1334 LEVVNKLT
+1334 LEVKNKLT
-1342 VTGGDTYLGSNIL
+1342 VTGGDTYLGSKTL
-1355 ITLHDAEL
+1355 ITLNDAEL

-1392 SIKTANVEGLFTS
+1392 SINTANVEGLFTS

-1412 TDKLTADK
+1412 TDKLTADEN
-1420 DVNMTASNSIKIKDA
+1420 VNMTASNSIKIKDA

-1459 NSEVDTLSVN
+1459 NSKVDTLSVN

-1479 FGNSKAYTNK
+1479 FGNSKSYTNK

-1521 NTATEDKPLNL
+1521 NTATEEKPLNL

-1600 TTWTP
+1600 TTWAP

>member
-35 VPIKTNTDIEI
+35 VPIKTNTDIVT
-46 NGNITD
+46 NGNHTD

-72 NVENG
+72 NVANG

-154 NDIGTETPS
+154 NGIGSETPS

-230 LDFNYNEDD
+230 LDFNYNEDG
-239 TFAGFS
+239 TLTGFS

-304 EAGKTNV
+304 EAGKTNI
-311 SSNITVDGSVN
+311 SSNITVDGSIN
-322 ANEIYLSSDGSI
+322 ANEIYLGSEGSI
-334 LSTSAEIVANTLEV
+334 SSTSAEIVANTLEV

-362 TISSITSKNSSVSL
+362 SISSITSKNSSVSL

-396 NAFGDV
+396 NAVGDV

-471 MNVGGKVTITSTGD
+471 MNVDGKVKITSTGD
-485 VVVTPDV
+485 VVVTPDA
-492 TLSDLEITSAKDVKF
+492 TLSDLEITSAKDVTF
-507 GNLKVSNLA
+507 GNLKVLNVA
-516 SITNDGKLTLGAG
+516 SITNDGKLTLGTGEFADITINSGSAGITNIKATGTANLTTTGDLTVGTGDFVGVTINSGSADITSLKSKVEANLTTTGALTLGTG

-543 TSLTV
+543 T
-548 TGTSNLTTT
+548 
-557 GALKL
+557 
-562 GTGEFKDVT
+562 
-571 INSAS
+571 
-576 AEITNIK
+576 NIK
-583 ATGTSNLT
+583 ATSEAKLT
-591 TTGALTLGTGDF
+591 TK
-603 VGVIISSGSAEITS
+603 E
-617 LKSTGDANL
+617 NL
-626 TTTGDLTVGTG
+626 
-637 DFAKVTMTSNNGSVG
+637 
-652 VSNLISSN
+652 
-660 NVVINSNKGKTTL
+660 TL
-673 ETLNVDG
+673 ETG
-680 TFDVVTKDL
+680 EFA
-689 EITTGM
+689 G
-695 NVGGKVTITSTGDV
+695 VTIS
-709 VVTPDVTLSDLEITS
+709 
-724 AKDVKFGNLKV
+724 
-735 SNLASIT
+735 
-742 NDGKLTLGA
+742 
-751 GEFKDITINSGSADI
+751 SGSADI